1 MGKYDTILF
10 GESGTEK
17 PQFKS
22 KYDHI
27 LFGDTTQ
34 PAAEPAGEVV
44 SETQE
49 NTEDPLAGL
58 PQQEA
63 SKDYKSYLSG
73 YGVSADYG
81 NNITYSDLNKR
92 MEADKVDTNVRREI
106 QQEWFKGYQKYI
118 DRLPEG
124 DEKKAHQEHLKA
136 LSELPTTYLENTAVN
151 ALAEGAKRGIVG
163 TEAAVEGVKNLA
175 TSYVD
180 LSDEEL
186 LAKYDPALLEQIKKA
201 GGVDHLRQIGMA
213 TKLQDEDL
221 SGMGTTALQGATQE
235 QRELGTKM
243 LNALSDARARDTLA
257 RTDKEGEEVV
267 MDDGSVVKMSNLQA
281 SDYYNKARSRIAGED
296 EAAKEFNE
304 DVLKSL
310 STANGWKHLLN
321 AGARSSTQNVPTLLA
336 GTAVSFLAPPVG
348 IAIMQTGNITDQQLQ
363 GIQDLAD
370 KEYKKL
376 HGEDAEVTSL
386 SSAEYLNFLD
396 KLAEEGKVSEK
407 AADSFKTGF
416 AMTMAEQVT
425 GGVVGKLGSALS
437 GMTAKTLAGRLAST
451 AGAVGIHFTD
461 EGWQEVAS
469 QVVENVSNGKPW
481 NEGLSQAFVQG
492 TFSIE
497 GALQQG
503 AKGIGKLKALKGKE
517 KEAVEKATEQN
528 LAETAEQ
535 VAESKAEEQTE
546 PQPEVQSEPT
556 TDDINTQLEEAREQQ
571 EPDFDP
577 LHTRESLMAEYDA
590 ITRAIGN
597 GEPTPEQ
604 SQRLADIESEFT
616 TQTKNDK
623 GQTVTRNEFAK
634 AYREWQTGT
643 GEFATTQDTVNE
655 SRTDNRDGSQDVNG
669 QPTEQ
674 GAVVSD
680 TSTTEHS
687 GQVSEPVSPV
697 ETETT
702 PTGHSES
709 NTGITANPVEQPNN
723 NTPESDPVG
732 LNGRTG
738 ETVGGRREQGELGQE
753 GSQQGNQPSQ
763 KAVSGSTDSGVRER
777 TKSYSVGETLNEI
790 EGKQYRR
797 TSVTKPTESTVK
809 AKVFRGGGVEG
820 RGVVWNSTNEAV
832 AHLYKAK
839 KGDAVTE
846 SDVELKTPRVV
857 DVKGGLY
864 SQVKFGQAH
873 PKNAV
878 AKKYPALYEEVAKM
892 MYGDVK
898 GMPNLFKASDRLVFD
913 TLVNNAL
920 VNAGVIKGK
929 VHDGVVMENV
939 IDPSGK
945 SGEFKNAKNEQ
956 LLGDNVV
963 TFNQKEFLAKTKD
976 ILAPQKPSVTDSKVE
991 KENENDA
998 LMNTL
1003 YERLSKNLSFKPD
1016 VEHFAVLRWRDGID
1030 RLLGDFGN
1038 EITLNDLQ
1046 EIKKA
1051 HNEFKSKANLD
1062 VGRGVSE
1069 ADLRDVDN
1077 TLAKQ
1082 EKVLTTEEGTTT
1094 SEKNNVPSVE
1104 KENVKRRAIENAV
1117 ASEKERVT
1125 PESKFTKEFKGNDL
1139 RTNQRIA
1146 HELLKGADEKTAE
1159 EIREAFFKNSPTAST
1174 ASFEAAKRG
1183 YLRHNARNPKHQAF
1197 AGSRVDLVGFDF
1209 NDNPVYKDQEVVYN
1223 DIKKSTAIEDKV
1235 TELLANP
1242 DLVEDITAFHKK
1254 AVDDAFNVK
1263 YLEGKRERVLTE
1275 ALPHLKDADGKP
1287 ITDTSKVTDGDLV
1300 SLAIDEEA
1308 KKGIDVKSL
1317 LGRFLKRLN
1326 ALLSAVVAVVG
1337 VSAMTIPQDA
1347 HAQAGFATYESG
1359 PQIAGVSQEASNTI
1373 NWVKATH
1380 DNNGKVFVVADKNE
1394 GKIHVV
1400 DNNGKVID
1408 TQNAIFGR
1416 NKSNDNVA
1424 NSTPSGRFKLQ
1435 KALTTKAA
1443 DKKIFGSDVLT
1454 LTDTVTGKDITK
1466 ADGGVI
1472 AMHRLWNKPER
1483 VKAINSAT
1491 ASDNYMSAGCINVPT
1506 AFYNSAVD
1514 NLDGAMVYILDNKD
1528 APKTGNATQKV
1539 AKSSTA
1545 TKTESTKTT
1554 PTKQGKFGVSKV
1566 KFSTADFSKLD
1577 TSLTKEKVKRTLDR
1591 VLGQHAKNV
1600 TIISRADFN
1609 STQAS
1614 HYIFKNGIEGFYDE
1628 ATGHV
1633 YIVAD
1638 GIHSQNGLSA
1648 EDRVGFVAWHEM
1660 THLGLDTKYGT
1671 DLRAILQTAASND
1684 TIAKLAEKIQLERAS
1699 RGEAV
1704 SVNEDM
1710 AVEEALAELNAALKT
1725 DNVKALEDRY
1735 GVTIPEGL
1743 RSQTEKATDN
1753 LFTRIR
1759 NVIRKVL
1766 GKPVMTNQQVKDLF
1780 AGLDEA
1786 IAKHAAPESVAVTA
1800 RLNEI
1805 AHNVEEGVNLD
1816 VDYSLR
1822 SAIDTIKDA
1831 INPHL
1836 ETLAD
1841 KLSGNKH
1848 ASKIA
1853 DPAGFNPNSI
1863 DTTVTQKQK
1872 VKGDLS
1878 PRERL
1883 FEALA
1888 DSQYSA
1894 IKFIGGYSTELA
1906 HKIKTTVNAVAHQQ
1920 KQFQKKVFAFSDKM
1934 REAAK
1939 SRPDLYTRKNRQAI
1953 DTDVMVVTTA
1963 LSAITKSTTA
1973 LSSNEAIRE
1982 KYQRMLDGFD
1992 YTDQQG
1998 NVKHKNGLREELAAY
2013 GYDPVNQQAN
2023 IYTPYQM
2030 KKLNQ
2035 MYAKV
2040 KEYEEILATFDK
2052 NKNVLLN
2059 EEGLSREDAL
2069 KQRKNWRGHN
2079 GMTNADAYNAIT
2091 KAVEQGKLDV
2101 TYDGKPWLDYIK
2113 DVGFTKD
2120 KGFADTSKNYE
2131 LRYDKLKVDGFLA
2144 PLVDTYVDTAKEFY
2158 KYQYDNLG
2166 SDITG
2171 QINENPF
2178 FTPTMGKASEIK
2190 TKSNMV
2196 GDTFYIDENRN
2207 IEDRINDAMA
2217 AEWQG
2222 QQMGR
2227 AWTGSGTHNNLNA
2240 LAALSAKRVGQN
2252 EVGKAIYD
2260 GGMNNKFKIRVV
2272 TTTDPNFGEAKGYLI
2287 TRTNKNGD
2295 KQFVKVSLDN
2305 DRANEALFMDNVV
2318 TPNNALLDLARAMR
2332 SVQSIMITMMP
2343 AFSVYNAWRG
2353 FGEKRSQI
2361 KAFALNDKVG
2371 YFFSDLKD
2379 QSDGLR
2385 LQFAADLFKRSYAN
2399 VFSGIMQRG
2408 YLRAAVALA
2417 LEEGDKATTSSA
2429 FRNFLLKDPKVQA
2442 SYANLKEIAK
2452 SGGLSSRAD
2461 SFQFS
2466 QEELQ
2471 RAYEKDGL
2479 TGALSR
2485 KLAHAQTRMLT
2496 FTTAMEMVSTLA
2508 TVDTLQD
2515 MGLSKE
2521 KAIEANLWF
2530 MNFNDKGASALS
2542 SILRSVVPFANA
2554 TVQGARSTTR
2564 GLNTKAGWVNFFR
2577 QALFRVA
2584 WMGVGAIAMEM
2595 FPCEDEGDKE
2605 TLRDYSPGE
2614 LMRSTPF
2621 KIGCWGTVR
2630 LPIAYGSDMIAS
2642 AMGTALYQVAAG
2654 NWQKGEALSHVKHAI
2669 AENVN
2674 VAPTPPGDAN
2684 LLELLTAPI
2693 TPSYL
2698 KTVHHVMQDKDDF
2711 GNKLSRQGS
2720 DNLKE
2725 KWAAGKKTTAD
2736 FWTLVAQGYDKAG
2749 LNLTPE
2755 QARYT
2760 FASFVPGVVDLIDAI
2775 DKPLQ
2780 GKDQDNAVIVRTE
2793 KIARALTGW
2802 KTVHKAQQ
2810 TPSQR
2815 TFVQVNN
2822 NLANYKKINDEI
2834 LVAAEQKELKFGA
2847 ESANTQ
2853 SWLKRKIEDGTFDKA
2868 DEAKIKVI
2876 LDYHKRQKRISSSSL
2891 SADKKNEKYYESN
2904 RRYLQEMHE
2913 LEDR

>member
-10 GESGTEK
+10 GESGMEK

-22 KYDHI
+22 KYDDI
-27 LFGDTTQ
+27 LFGATQQ

-124 DEKKAHQEHLKA
+124 DEKKAHQEHLKE
-136 LSELPTTYLENTAVN
+136 LSELPTTYLENTPYN

-163 TEAAVEGVKNLA
+163 TEAVAEGAKNLA
-175 TSYVD
+175 LSYVD
-180 LSDEEL
+180 VINASDKDL
-186 LAKYDPALLEQIKKA
+186 LAKENPDLLARVEKA
-201 GGVDHLRQIGMA
+201 GGIDYIQKIGNA
-213 TKLQDEDL
+213 VRDQDIDL
-221 SGMGTTALQGATQE
+221 SGVGSTALFGATE
-235 QRELGTKM
+235 EERKLGTE
-243 LNALSDARARDTLA
+243 LIDALSKARANDVIS
-257 RTDKEGEEVV
+257 RTDAEGEEVV
-267 MDDGSVVKMSNLQA
+267 MDDGRVVKMSNLQA
-281 SDYYNKARSRIAGED
+281 ADYYNKAPSRIAGEK

-304 DVLKSL
+304 DVIKSL

-321 AGARSSTQNVPTLLA
+321 AGARSSAQNVPTLLA

-363 GIQDLAD
+363 GIQELAD
-370 KEYKKL
+370 KEYKKR

-386 SSAEYLNFLD
+386 SSAEYLNFLSE
-396 KLAEEGKVSEK
+396 LAKEGKVSEQ

-481 NEGLSQAFVQG
+481 NEGLAQAFVQG

-503 AKGIGKLKALKGKE
+503 AKGIGKLKELKGKK
-517 KEAVEKATEQN
+517 KEAVEKSTEQN

-546 PQPEVQSEPT
+546 PQAEQPEVQSEPT

-571 EPDFDP
+571 EPEFDP

-669 QPTEQ
+669 PSVEQ

-702 PTGHSES
+702 TTGYSES
-709 NTGITANPVEQPNN
+709 NTGITTDPIEQPNN

-732 LNGRTG
+732 LDGRTG
-738 ETVGGRREQGELGQE
+738 ETVSGQREQRELGQE

-763 KAVSGSTDSGVRER
+763 ETVSRSTDSGVRER
-777 TKSYSVGETLNEI
+777 AQSDSVGETLNEI

-797 TSVTKPTESTVK
+797 TPITKPTESTVK
-809 AKVFRGGGVEG
+809 AKVFRGGNVDG

-839 KGDAVTE
+839 KGDAVSE
-846 SDVELKTPRVV
+846 ADVELKTPRVV
-857 DVKGGLY
+857 DAKGGLY
-864 SQVKFGQAH
+864 SQVKFDQAH

-878 AKKYPALYEEVAKM
+878 AKKYPALYNEVAKM

-929 VHDGVVMENV
+929 IHDGVVMENV

-945 SGEFKNAKNEQ
+945 SGEFKTAKNEQ
-956 LLGDNVV
+956 LLGDNIV

-976 ILAPQKPSVTDSKVE
+976 ILAPQKPSVADSKVE
-991 KENENDA
+991 KENA
-998 LMNTL
+998 
-1003 YERLSKNLSFKPD
+1003 
-1016 VEHFAVLRWRDGID
+1016 
-1030 RLLGDFGN
+1030 
-1038 EITLNDLQ
+1038 
-1046 EIKKA
+1046 
-1051 HNEFKSKANLD
+1051 
-1062 VGRGVSE
+1062 
-1069 ADLRDVDN
+1069 
-1077 TLAKQ
+1077 
-1082 EKVLTTEEGTTT
+1082 
-1094 SEKNNVPSVE
+1094 
-1104 KENVKRRAIENAV
+1104 KRRAIESAV
-1117 ASEKERVT
+1117 ASEKERIA
-1125 PESKFTKEFKGNDL
+1125 PESRFTKEFKGNDL

-1159 EIREAFFKNSPTAST
+1159 EIRDAFFKNSPTAST

-1183 YLRHNARNPKHQAF
+1183 YLRPNARNPKHQAF

-1275 ALPHLKDADGKP
+1275 ALPHLKDAEGKP
-1287 ITDTSKVTDGDLV
+1287 ITDSSKVTDGDLV
-1300 SLAIDEEA
+1300 ALAIDEEA

-1347 HAQAGFATYESG
+1347 HAQTGFSTYESG

-1400 DNNGKVID
+1400 DSNGKVLD

-1539 AKSSTA
+1539 TKSSTQ
-1545 TKTESTKTT
+1545 TKSESTKTT

-1614 HYIFKNGIEGFYDE
+1614 HYIFKNGIEGFYDD

-1638 GIHSQNGLSA
+1638 GIHAQNGLSA

-2120 KGFADTSKNYE
+2120 KGFADTNKNYE

-2196 GDTFYIDENRN
+2196 GDTFYIDESRN

-2227 AWTGSGTHNNLNA
+2227 AWTGSGTLNNLNA

-2260 GGMNNKFKIRVV
+2260 GGMNDKFKIRVV

-2479 TGALSR
+2479 TGAFSR

-2584 WMGVGAIAMEM
+2584 WMGVGAMAMEM

-2642 AMGTALYQVAAG
+2642 ALGTAAYQVAVG
-2654 NWQKGEALSHVKHAI
+2654 NWQPKAGFSHVKHAI

-2711 GNKLSRQGS
+2711 GNKLSRQGT

-2780 GKDQDNAVIVRTE
+2780 GKEKDNAVIVRTE

>member
-22 KYDHI
+22 KYDDI

-34 PAAEPAGEVV
+34 PAEVPAGEVV

-58 PQQEA
+58 PQQETK
-63 SKDYKSYLSG
+63 KDYKSYLG
-73 YGVSADYG
+73 DYGVSADYG

-92 MEADKVDTNVRREI
+92 MEADKVDTNVHREI

-124 DEKKAHQEHLKA
+124 EEKKSHQEHLKE
-136 LSELPTTYLENTAVN
+136 LSELPTTYLENTVGN

-163 TEAAVEGVKNLA
+163 TEAVAEGAKNLA

-201 GGVDHLRQIGMA
+201 GGVDQLRQIGMA

-221 SGMGTTALQGATQE
+221 SGMGTTALHGATQE

-267 MDDGSVVKMSNLQA
+267 MDDGRVVKMSNLQA
-281 SDYYNKARSRIAGED
+281 ADYYNKARSRIAGED

-321 AGARSSTQNVPTLLA
+321 AGARSSAQNVPTLLA

-437 GMTAKTLAGRLAST
+437 GMTAKTLAGKLAST
-451 AGAVGIHFTD
+451 AGAVGIHLTD

-469 QVVENVSNGKPW
+469 QVVENVSNDKPW
-481 NEGLSQAFVQG
+481 NEGLAQAFVQG

-503 AKGIGKLKALKGKE
+503 AKGIGKLKELKGKD

-535 VAESKAEEQTE
+535 VAETKAEETPAEQTE
-546 PQPEVQSEPT
+546 PQVEQPEAQAEPT
-556 TDDINTQLEEAREQQ
+556 ADDINAQLEEAREQQ

-616 TQTKNDK
+616 TQAKNDK

-669 QPTEQ
+669 QPVEQ

-687 GQVSEPVSPV
+687 GQTSEPVSPTT
-697 ETETT
+697 TETT
-702 PTGHSES
+702 TAGHSES
-709 NTGITANPVEQPNN
+709 NTGVTENPVEQPNN

-732 LNGRTG
+732 LDGRTG
-738 ETVGGRREQGELGQE
+738 ETVGGRREQGELGQA
-753 GSQQGNQPSQ
+753 GSQQGNQSSQ
-763 KAVSGSTDSGVRER
+763 ETVSGSTDSGVRER
-777 TKSYSVGETLNEI
+777 TKSDSVGETLNEI

-797 TSVTKPTESTVK
+797 TTVTKPTESTVK
-809 AKVFRGGGVEG
+809 AKVFRGGNVEG

-839 KGDAVTE
+839 KGDAVIE
-846 SDVELKTPRVV
+846 ADVELKAPRVV

-864 SQVKFGQAH
+864 SQVKFDPAH

-945 SGEFKNAKNEQ
+945 SGEFKTAKNEQ

-976 ILAPQKPSVTDSKVE
+976 ILAPQKPSVADSKVE
-991 KENENDA
+991 KENA
-998 LMNTL
+998 
-1003 YERLSKNLSFKPD
+1003 
-1016 VEHFAVLRWRDGID
+1016 
-1030 RLLGDFGN
+1030 
-1038 EITLNDLQ
+1038 
-1046 EIKKA
+1046 
-1051 HNEFKSKANLD
+1051 
-1062 VGRGVSE
+1062 
-1069 ADLRDVDN
+1069 
-1077 TLAKQ
+1077 
-1082 EKVLTTEEGTTT
+1082 
-1094 SEKNNVPSVE
+1094 
-1104 KENVKRRAIENAV
+1104 KRRAIEEAV
-1117 ASEKERVT
+1117 ASEKERIE
-1125 PESKFTKEFKGNDL
+1125 PESRFTKEFKGNDL
-1139 RTNQRIA
+1139 RTNQRKA
-1146 HELLKGADEKTAE
+1146 YELLKGADEKTAE

-1183 YLRHNARNPKHQAF
+1183 YLRPNARNPKHQAF
-1197 AGSRVDLVGFDF
+1197 AGSKVDLVGFDF
-1209 NDNPVYKDQEVVYN
+1209 NDNPVYKDQEVVYE

-1300 SLAIDEEA
+1300 ALAIDEEA

-1359 PQIAGVSQEASNTI
+1359 SQIAGVSQEASNTI

-1400 DNNGKVID
+1400 DSNGKVLD

-1435 KALTTKAA
+1435 KALTTKAS
-1443 DKKIFGSDVLT
+1443 DKRVFGDDVLT
-1454 LTDTVTGKDITK
+1454 LTDTVTGNNVTK
-1466 ADGGVI
+1466 KDGGVI

-1528 APKTGNATQKV
+1528 APKAENAQKTGNATQKV
-1539 AKSSTA
+1539 AKSSTQ

-1566 KFSTADFSKLD
+1566 KFSTADFSALD

-1600 TIISRADFN
+1600 TVISRADFN
-1609 STQAS
+1609 SVQAS
-1614 HYIFKNGIEGFYDE
+1614 NYILKNGIEGFYDD

-1684 TIAKLAEKIQLERAS
+1684 TIAKLAEKIQLERVN

-1710 AVEEALAELNAALKT
+1710 AIEEALAELNAALKT

-1786 IAKHAAPESVAVTA
+1786 IAKHAAPESVVVTA

-1822 SAIDTIKDA
+1822 SAIDTITNA
-1831 INPHL
+1831 LNPHL
-1836 ETLAD
+1836 EKVAD

-2120 KGFADTSKNYE
+2120 KGFANTNKNYE

-2196 GDTFYIDENRN
+2196 GDTFYIDESRK
-2207 IEDRINDAMA
+2207 IEERINDAMA

-2227 AWTGSGTHNNLNA
+2227 AWTGSGTLNNLNA
-2240 LAALSAKRVGQN
+2240 LAALSAKRVGQS

-2379 QSDGLR
+2379 QSDGFR

-2399 VFSGIMQRG
+2399 VFSGIMNRG
-2408 YLRAAVALA
+2408 YLRAAVAMA
-2417 LEEGDKATTSSA
+2417 LEEGDKSPTSSA

-2442 SYANLKEIAK
+2442 SYSRLKEIAK

-2471 RAYEKDGL
+2471 RAYEKEGL
-2479 TGALSR
+2479 SGALSR
-2485 KLAHAQTRMLT
+2485 KFAQAQTRMLT

-2515 MGLSKE
+2515 MGLSE
-2521 KAIEANLWF
+2521 AKAIEANLWF

-2577 QALFRVA
+2577 QMLFRVA
-2584 WMGVGAIAMEM
+2584 WMGVGAMAMEM

-2642 AMGTALYQVAAG
+2642 ALGTALYQNAVG
-2654 NWQKGEALSHVKHAI
+2654 NWQTGEALSHVKHAI

-2711 GNKLSRQGS
+2711 GNKLSRQGT

-2780 GKDQDNAVIVRTE
+2780 GKEKDNAVIVRTE

-2810 TPSQR
+2810 TSSQR

-2853 SWLKRKIEDGTFDKA
+2853 SWLKRKIEDGTFDKE

>member
-22 KYDHI
+22 KYDDI

-34 PAAEPAGEVV
+34 PAEIPAGEVV

-58 PQQEA
+58 PQQET
-63 SKDYKSYLSG
+63 KRDYKSYLG
-73 YGVSADYG
+73 DYGVSADYG

-124 DEKKAHQEHLKA
+124 EEKKAHQEHLKE
-136 LSELPTTYLENTAVN
+136 LSELPTTYLENTWTNQAV
-151 ALAEGAKRGIVG
+151 EGAKRGIVG
-163 TEAAVEGVKNLA
+163 TEAAIEGVKNLA
-175 TSYVD
+175 
-180 LSDEEL
+180 LSHADVINASDKDL
-186 LAKYDPALLEQIKKA
+186 LAKENPDLLARVEKA
-201 GGVDHLRQIGMA
+201 GGIDYIQKIGNA
-213 TKLQDEDL
+213 VRDQDIDL
-221 SGMGTTALQGATQE
+221 SGVGSTALFGATE
-235 QRELGTKM
+235 AERKLGTE
-243 LNALSDARARDTLA
+243 LIDALSKARARDVIS
-257 RTDKEGEEVV
+257 RTDAEGEEVV
-267 MDDGSVVKMSNLQA
+267 MPDGTVKKMSNIQA
-281 SDYYNKARSRIAGED
+281 ADYYNKAPSRIAGEK
-296 EAAKEFNE
+296 EAAEKFDE
-304 DVLKSL
+304 DVLKSMA
-310 STANGWKHLLN
+310 TVDGWKHIVGS
-321 AGARSSTQNVPTLLA
+321 AFRSSAQNVPTLLA
-336 GTAVSFLAPPVG
+336 GTAAMMVNPMIGLA
-348 IAIMQTGNITDQQLQ
+348 IINSGNITDQQLQ
-363 GIQDLAD
+363 GIQNLAD
-370 KEYKKL
+370 EEYKKI
-376 HGEDAEVTSL
+376 HGEDANVTDL
-386 SSAEYLNFLD
+386 SAAEYLNFLD
-396 KLAEEGKVSEK
+396 KLAGEGKVTEQ
-407 AADSFKTGF
+407 AAKSFKVGVG
-416 AMTMAEQVT
+416 MTLAEQAT
-425 GGVVGKLGSALS
+425 GGVVGHLGSAIG
-437 GMTAKTLAGRLAST
+437 GMTIKSLAGKLAAGGAALGVKST
-451 AGAVGIHFTD
+451 S
-461 EGWQEVAS
+461 EGWEEVAS
-469 QVVENVSNGKPW
+469 QIVENVGNGKEW
-481 NEGLSQAFVQG
+481 NDGLAQAFTQG
-492 TFSIE
+492 VFSVE
-497 GALQQG
+497 GALQG
-503 AKGIGKLKALKGKE
+503 VGKGLNKYHNYKKAQSEKE
-517 KEAVEKATEQN
+517 EAVEKATEQN
-528 LAETAEQ
+528 IAETAEQ
-535 VAESKAEEQTE
+535 VAETKSEETPAE
-546 PQPEVQSEPT
+546 QSEPQVEQPEAQAEPT
-556 TDDINTQLEEAREQQ
+556 ADDINAQLEEAREQQ

-577 LHTRESLMAEYDA
+577 LHTRESLMAEYDS

-616 TQTKNDK
+616 TQTKNEK

-669 QPTEQ
+669 QPVEQ
-674 GAVVSD
+674 GSVVSD
-680 TSTTEHS
+680 TSATEHS
-687 GQVSEPVSPV
+687 GQTSEPVSPAT
-697 ETETT
+697 TETT
-702 PTGHSES
+702 TTGYSES
-709 NTGITANPVEQPNN
+709 NTGTTANPVEQPNN

-732 LNGRTG
+732 LDGRTG

-763 KAVSGSTDSGVRER
+763 ETVAGSTDSGVRER
-777 TKSYSVGETLNEI
+777 AQSDSVGETLSVSQGVNEKPVSKKKTAEQLNNAKTEREQIADSIVAEIKAI
-790 EGKQYRR
+790 EGQ
-797 TSVTKPTESTVK
+797 PTVDDVFAIHEKISQN
-809 AKVFRGGGVEG
+809 KVRHLHNVDEAY
-820 RGVVWNSTNEAV
+820 NKLLDKITNEQ
-832 AHLYKAK
+832 
-839 KGDAVTE
+839 
-846 SDVELKTPRVV
+846 DVELSERILRSVVKKRENFNNKVEELTNGRISPSKRDTVTTEQSAEQSAVPNKTTKV
-857 DVKGGLY
+857 
-864 SQVKFGQAH
+864 S
-873 PKNAV
+873 
-878 AKKYPALYEEVAKM
+878 
-892 MYGDVK
+892 
-898 GMPNLFKASDRLVFD
+898 ASDLNSSRKTDV
-913 TLVNNAL
+913 TKTSNA
-920 VNAGVIKGK
+920 
-929 VHDGVVMENV
+929 E
-939 IDPSGK
+939 
-945 SGEFKNAKNEQ
+945 
-956 LLGDNVV
+956 
-963 TFNQKEFLAKTKD
+963 
-976 ILAPQKPSVTDSKVE
+976 QKPSVADSKVE
-991 KENENDA
+991 KENA
-998 LMNTL
+998 
-1003 YERLSKNLSFKPD
+1003 
-1016 VEHFAVLRWRDGID
+1016 
-1030 RLLGDFGN
+1030 
-1038 EITLNDLQ
+1038 
-1046 EIKKA
+1046 
-1051 HNEFKSKANLD
+1051 
-1062 VGRGVSE
+1062 
-1069 ADLRDVDN
+1069 
-1077 TLAKQ
+1077 
-1082 EKVLTTEEGTTT
+1082 
-1094 SEKNNVPSVE
+1094 
-1104 KENVKRRAIENAV
+1104 KRRAIESAV
-1117 ASEKERVT
+1117 ASEKERVA

-1139 RTNQRIA
+1139 RTNQRKA
-1146 HELLKGADEKTAE
+1146 YELLKGADEKMQE

-1183 YLRHNARNPKHQAF
+1183 YLRPNTRNPKHQAF

-1242 DLVEDITAFHKK
+1242 DLVDDITAFHKK
-1254 AVDDAFNVK
+1254 AVDDAFKVK

-1275 ALPHLKDADGKP
+1275 ALPHLKDAAGKP

-1400 DNNGKVID
+1400 DSNGKVLD

-1435 KALTTKAA
+1435 KALTTKAS
-1443 DKKIFGSDVLT
+1443 DKHVFGDDVLT
-1454 LTDTVTGKDITK
+1454 LTDTVTGNNVTK
-1466 ADGGVI
+1466 KDGGVI

-1491 ASDNYMSAGCINVPT
+1491 AGDNYMSAGCINVPT

-1528 APKTGNATQKV
+1528 APKANNATKTDNATQKV
-1539 AKSSTA
+1539 AKSSTQ
-1545 TKTESTKTT
+1545 TKSESTKTT
-1554 PTKQGKFGVSKV
+1554 PTTQGKFGVSKV
-1566 KFSTADFSKLD
+1566 KFSTADFSKLN
-1577 TSLTKEKVKRTLDR
+1577 TSLTKEKVKRTLER

-1600 TIISRADFN
+1600 TVISRADFN
-1609 STQAS
+1609 SVQAS
-1614 HYIFKNGIEGFYDE
+1614 NYILKNGIEGFYDD

-1660 THLGLDTKYGT
+1660 THLGLDTKYGN

-1710 AVEEALAELNAALKT
+1710 AIEEALAELNAALKT

-1822 SAIDTIKDA
+1822 SAIDTITNA
-1831 INPHL
+1831 LNPHL
-1836 ETLAD
+1836 EKVAD

-1863 DTTVTQKQK
+1863 DTTITQKQK

-1998 NVKHKNGLREELAAY
+1998 NVKHKNGLREELASY

-2120 KGFADTSKNYE
+2120 KGFANTHKNYE

-2196 GDTFYIDENRN
+2196 GDTFYIDESRK
-2207 IEDRINDAMA
+2207 IEERINDAMA

-2227 AWTGSGTHNNLNA
+2227 AWTGSGTLNNLNA
-2240 LAALSAKRVGQN
+2240 LAALSAKRVGQS

-2260 GGMNNKFKIRVV
+2260 GGTNKKFNIRVV

-2379 QSDGLR
+2379 QSDGFR

-2429 FRNFLLKDPKVQA
+2429 FRNFLLKDPKVQVA
-2442 SYANLKEIAK
+2442 YARLKDIAK

-2479 TGALSR
+2479 SGAFSR
-2485 KLAHAQTRMLT
+2485 KLAQAQTRMLT

-2515 MGLSKE
+2515 MGLTKD

-2564 GLNTKAGWVNFFR
+2564 GLSTKAGWVNFFR
-2577 QALFRVA
+2577 QMLFRVA
-2584 WMGVGAIAMEM
+2584 WMGVGAMAMEM

-2642 AMGTALYQVAAG
+2642 ALGTALYQNAVG
-2654 NWQKGEALSHVKHAI
+2654 NWQIGEALSHVKHAI

-2693 TPSYL
+2693 TPTYL

-2711 GNKLSRQGS
+2711 GNKLSRQGT

-2725 KWAAGKKTTAD
+2725 KWVAGKKTTAD

-2780 GKDQDNAVIVRTE
+2780 GKDKDNAVIVRTE

>member
-22 KYDHI
+22 KYDNI

-34 PAAEPAGEVV
+34 PAEVPAGEVV

-58 PQQEA
+58 PQQET
-63 SKDYKSYLSG
+63 KRDYKSYLG
-73 YGVSADYG
+73 DYGVSADYG

-124 DEKKAHQEHLKA
+124 DEKKAHQEHLKE
-136 LSELPTTYLENTAVN
+136 LSELPTTYLENTVGN
-151 ALAEGAKRGIVG
+151 ALVEGAKRGIVG
-163 TEAAVEGVKNLA
+163 TEAAVEGAKNLA

-180 LSDEEL
+180 LTDEEL
-186 LAKYDPALLEQIKKA
+186 LAMYDPALLEQIKKA
-201 GGVDHLRQIGMA
+201 GGVDQLRQIGMA

-221 SGMGTTALQGATQE
+221 SGMGTTALHGATQE

-243 LNALSDARARDTLA
+243 LNALSDARVRDTLA

-267 MDDGSVVKMSNLQA
+267 MDDGRAVKMSNLQA
-281 SDYYNKARSRIAGED
+281 ADYYNKARSRIAGED
-296 EAAKEFNE
+296 EATKEFNE

-321 AGARSSTQNVPTLLA
+321 AGARSSAQNVPTLLA
-336 GTAVSFLAPPVG
+336 GTAVSFVAPPVG
-348 IAIMQTGNITDQQLQ
+348 IAIMQTGNISDQQLQ

-370 KEYKKL
+370 KEYKKQ

-396 KLAEEGKVSEK
+396 KLAEEGKVSEQ

-416 AMTMAEQVT
+416 AMTLAEQVT

-437 GMTAKTLAGRLAST
+437 GITAKTLAGKLAATS
-451 AGAVGIHFTD
+451 GAVGIHLTD

-469 QVVENVSNGKPW
+469 QVVENVRNDKPW
-481 NEGLSQAFVQG
+481 NEGLAQAFTQG
-492 TFSIE
+492 VFSIE
-497 GALQQG
+497 GVLQQG
-503 AKGIGKLKALKGKE
+503 AKGVGKLKELKGKD

-535 VAESKAEEQTE
+535 VAETKAEEIPAEQTE
-546 PQPEVQSEPT
+546 PQVEQPEAQAEPT
-556 TDDINTQLEEAREQQ
+556 TDDINAQLEEAREPQ

-577 LHTRESLMAEYDA
+577 LHTRESLMAEYDS

-669 QPTEQ
+669 QPIEQ

-687 GQVSEPVSPV
+687 GKTSEPVSPV

-702 PTGHSES
+702 TTGHSES
-709 NTGITANPVEQPNN
+709 NTGITTNPVEQPND

-732 LNGRTG
+732 LDGRTG

-763 KAVSGSTDSGVRER
+763 ATSTGSTDSGVRER
-777 TKSYSVGETLNEI
+777 TKSDSVGETLTPSERLAYPSFMSDEEI
-790 EGKQYRR
+790 IASKNRL
-797 TSVTKPTESTVK
+797 K
-809 AKVFRGGGVEG
+809 AFWE
-820 RGVVWNSTNEAV
+820 E
-832 AHLYKAK
+832 
-839 KGDAVTE
+839 
-846 SDVELKTPRVV
+846 
-857 DVKGGLY
+857 
-864 SQVKFGQAH
+864 
-873 PKNAV
+873 
-878 AKKYPALYEEVAKM
+878 AKKYANTREFLKADKGTYNSKAEMVSAMQRAMSEHLDDAETNAELFKHASYLANQHKGRKGWGGKSADIALPNGAKM
-892 MYGDVK
+892 SLSNVIGSAEKAHRTERSKNETKPESKRDTVVTEQSAEQPSV
-898 GMPNLFKASDRLVFD
+898 PNKTTKISASDLNSSRKTD
-913 TLVNNAL
+913 ATKTGNA
-920 VNAGVIKGK
+920 
-929 VHDGVVMENV
+929 E
-939 IDPSGK
+939 
-945 SGEFKNAKNEQ
+945 
-956 LLGDNVV
+956 
-963 TFNQKEFLAKTKD
+963 
-976 ILAPQKPSVTDSKVE
+976 QKPSVSDSKVE
-991 KENENDA
+991 KENA
-998 LMNTL
+998 
-1003 YERLSKNLSFKPD
+1003 
-1016 VEHFAVLRWRDGID
+1016 
-1030 RLLGDFGN
+1030 
-1038 EITLNDLQ
+1038 
-1046 EIKKA
+1046 
-1051 HNEFKSKANLD
+1051 
-1062 VGRGVSE
+1062 
-1069 ADLRDVDN
+1069 
-1077 TLAKQ
+1077 
-1082 EKVLTTEEGTTT
+1082 
-1094 SEKNNVPSVE
+1094 
-1104 KENVKRRAIENAV
+1104 KRRAIEEAV
-1117 ASEKERVT
+1117 ASEKERIE
-1125 PESKFTKEFKGNDL
+1125 PESRFTKEFKGNDL
-1139 RTNQRIA
+1139 RTNQRKA
-1146 HELLKGADEKTAE
+1146 YELLKGADEKTQE

-1183 YLRHNARNPKHQAF
+1183 YLRPNARNPKHQAF
-1197 AGSRVDLVGFDF
+1197 AGSKVDLVGFDF
-1209 NDNPVYKDQEVVYN
+1209 NDNPVYKDQEVVYE
-1223 DIKKSTAIEDKV
+1223 DIKKSTVIEDKV

-1275 ALPHLKDADGKP
+1275 ALPHLKDAEGKP

-1400 DNNGKVID
+1400 DSNGKVLD

-1435 KALTTKAA
+1435 KALTTKAS
-1443 DKKIFGSDVLT
+1443 DKRVFGDDVLT
-1454 LTDTVTGKDITK
+1454 LTDTVTGNNVTK
-1466 ADGGVI
+1466 KDGGVI

-1528 APKTGNATQKV
+1528 APKTENVQKTGNATQKV
-1539 AKSSTA
+1539 AKSSTQ

-1591 VLGQHAKNV
+1591 VLDQHAKNV
-1600 TIISRADFN
+1600 TVISRADFN
-1609 STQAS
+1609 SVQAS
-1614 HYIFKNGIEGFYDE
+1614 NYILKNGIEGFYDD

-1638 GIHSQNGLSA
+1638 GIHAQNGLSA

-1671 DLRAILQTAASND
+1671 DLRAILQTAAAND

-1725 DNVKALEDRY
+1725 DNVKALEERY
-1735 GVTIPEGL
+1735 GVEIPEGL

-1805 AHNVEEGVNLD
+1805 AHDVKEGVNLD

-1831 INPHL
+1831 LNPHL
-1836 ETLAD
+1836 EKVAD

-2059 EEGLSREDAL
+2059 EEGISREDAL

-2120 KGFADTSKNYE
+2120 KGFADTRKNYE

-2196 GDTFYIDENRN
+2196 GDTFYIDESRK
-2207 IEDRINDAMA
+2207 IEERINDAMA

-2227 AWTGSGTHNNLNA
+2227 AWTGSGTLNNLNA
-2240 LAALSAKRVGQN
+2240 LAALSAKRVGQS
-2252 EVGKAIYD
+2252 EVGKAIYN
-2260 GGMNNKFKIRVV
+2260 GGMNKKFNIRVV

-2353 FGEKRSQI
+2353 FGEKRAQI

-2379 QSDGLR
+2379 QSDGFR

-2399 VFSGIMQRG
+2399 VFSGIMNRG
-2408 YLRAAVALA
+2408 YLRAAVAMA
-2417 LEEGDKATTSSA
+2417 LEEGDKSPTSSA
-2429 FRNFLLKDPKVQA
+2429 FRNFLLKDPKVQVA
-2442 SYANLKEIAK
+2442 YARLKDIAK

-2471 RAYEKDGL
+2471 RAYEKEGL
-2479 TGALSR
+2479 SGALSR
-2485 KLAHAQTRMLT
+2485 KFAQAQTRMLT

-2515 MGLSKE
+2515 MGLSE
-2521 KAIEANLWF
+2521 AKAIEANLWF

-2584 WMGVGAIAMEM
+2584 WMGVGAMAMEM

-2642 AMGTALYQVAAG
+2642 ALGTALYQRAVG
-2654 NWQKGEALSHVKHAI
+2654 NWQTGEALSHVQHAI
-2669 AENVN
+2669 TENVN

-2693 TPSYL
+2693 TPTYL

-2711 GNKLSRQGS
+2711 GNKLSRQGT

-2780 GKDQDNAVIVRTE
+2780 GKEKDNAVIVRTE

-2853 SWLKRKIEDGTFDKA
+2853 SWLKRKIEDGTFDKE

-2904 RRYLQEMHE
+2904 RRYLEEMHE

>member
-124 DEKKAHQEHLKA
+124 DEKKAHQEHLKE
-136 LSELPTTYLENTAVN
+136 LSELPTTYSENTAYN

-267 MDDGSVVKMSNLQA
+267 MDDGSVIKMSNLQA
-281 SDYYNKARSRIAGED
+281 ADYYNKARSRIAGEE
-296 EAAKEFNE
+296 EAAKEFN
-304 DVLKSL
+304 DDILKSL

-321 AGARSSTQNVPTLLA
+321 AGARSSAQNVPTLLA

-437 GMTAKTLAGRLAST
+437 GMTAKTLAGKFAAT
-451 AGAVGIHFTD
+451 AGALGIHFTD

-481 NEGLSQAFVQG
+481 NEGLAQAFVQG

-503 AKGIGKLKALKGKE
+503 AKGIGKLKELKGKK
-517 KEAVEKATEQN
+517 KEAVEKSTEQN

-535 VAESKAEEQTE
+535 VAESQAE
-546 PQPEVQSEPT
+546 PI
-556 TDDINTQLEEAREQQ
+556 TDDINTKLEEAREQQ

-669 QPTEQ
+669 QSVKQ

-687 GQVSEPVSPV
+687 GKVSEPVSPV

-702 PTGHSES
+702 TTGYSES
-709 NTGITANPVEQPNN
+709 NTGITTNPVEQPNN

-732 LNGRTG
+732 SDGRTG
-738 ETVGGRREQGELGQE
+738 ETVSGRREQGKLGQE

-763 KAVSGSTDSGVRER
+763 ETVSGSTDSGVRER
-777 TKSYSVGETLNEI
+777 AQSNSVGETLAPKSEREQIADAIVSEI
-790 EGKQYRR
+790 
-797 TSVTKPTESTVK
+797 K
-809 AKVFRGGGVEG
+809 A
-820 RGVVWNSTNEAV
+820 
-832 AHLYKAK
+832 
-839 KGDAVTE
+839 
-846 SDVELKTPRVV
+846 
-857 DVKGGLY
+857 
-864 SQVKFGQAH
+864 
-873 PKNAV
+873 
-878 AKKYPALYEEVAKM
+878 
-892 MYGDVK
+892 
-898 GMPNLFKASDRLVFD
+898 
-913 TLVNNAL
+913 
-920 VNAGVIKGK
+920 IKGK
-929 VHDGVVMENV
+929 PTVDDVFAIHEKISQNKMRRVHNVNEAYNKLLDKLTYEQDIELTERILRSAEKKREDFNNKVEELTNGRISPSKRDSVV
-939 IDPSGK
+939 
-945 SGEFKNAKNEQ
+945 AEQ
-956 LLGDNVV
+956 TAEQSSVPN
-963 TFNQKEFLAKTKD
+963 KTTKISASD
-976 ILAPQKPSVTDSKVE
+976 LNSSRETDATKTGNTEQKPSVADSKVE
-991 KENENDA
+991 KENA
-998 LMNTL
+998 
-1003 YERLSKNLSFKPD
+1003 
-1016 VEHFAVLRWRDGID
+1016 
-1030 RLLGDFGN
+1030 
-1038 EITLNDLQ
+1038 
-1046 EIKKA
+1046 
-1051 HNEFKSKANLD
+1051 
-1062 VGRGVSE
+1062 
-1069 ADLRDVDN
+1069 
-1077 TLAKQ
+1077 
-1082 EKVLTTEEGTTT
+1082 
-1094 SEKNNVPSVE
+1094 
-1104 KENVKRRAIENAV
+1104 KRRAIESAV
-1117 ASEKERVT
+1117 ASEKERIA
-1125 PESKFTKEFKGNDL
+1125 PEPKFTKEFKGNDL

-1159 EIREAFFKNSPTAST
+1159 EIRDAFFKNSPTAST

-1183 YLRHNARNPKHQAF
+1183 YLRPNARNPKHQAF

-1275 ALPHLKDADGKP
+1275 ALPFIKDVEGKP
-1287 ITDTSKVTDGDLV
+1287 ITDTAKVTDGDLV
-1300 SLAIDEEA
+1300 ALAIDEEV

-1400 DNNGKVID
+1400 DNNGKVLD

-1539 AKSSTA
+1539 TKSSTQ
-1545 TKTESTKTT
+1545 TKSESTKTT

-1614 HYIFKNGIEGFYDE
+1614 HYIFKNGIEGFYDD

-1638 GIHSQNGLSA
+1638 GIHAQNGLSA

-1660 THLGLDTKYGT
+1660 THLGLDTKYGA

-1822 SAIDTIKDA
+1822 SAIDSIKDA

-2059 EEGLSREDAL
+2059 EEGLSRDDAL

-2120 KGFADTSKNYE
+2120 KGFADTNQNYE

-2196 GDTFYIDENRN
+2196 GDTFYIDESRN

-2227 AWTGSGTHNNLNA
+2227 AWTGSGTLNNLNA

-2452 SGGLSSRAD
+2452 RGGLSSRAD

-2479 TGALSR
+2479 TGAFSR

-2584 WMGVGAIAMEM
+2584 WMGVGAMAMEM

-2780 GKDQDNAVIVRTE
+2780 GKEKDNAVIVRTE

>member
-22 KYDHI
+22 KYDDI

-34 PAAEPAGEVV
+34 PAEVPAGEVV

-49 NTEDPLAGL
+49 NSENPLAGL
-58 PQQEA
+58 PQQET
-63 SKDYKSYLSG
+63 KRDYKSYLG
-73 YGVSADYG
+73 DYGVSADYG

-124 DEKKAHQEHLKA
+124 EDKKAHQEHLKE
-136 LSELPTTYLENTAVN
+136 LSELPTTYLENTVGN

-163 TEAAVEGVKNLA
+163 TEAVAEGAKNLA

-221 SGMGTTALQGATQE
+221 SGIGTTALQGATQE

-281 SDYYNKARSRIAGED
+281 ADYYNKAPSRIAGEK

-304 DVLKSL
+304 DVIKSL
-310 STANGWKHLLN
+310 STANGWNHLWN
-321 AGARSSTQNVPTLLA
+321 SAARSSAQNAPTLLA
-336 GTAVSFLAPPVG
+336 GTAVSFVAPPVG

-437 GMTAKTLAGRLAST
+437 GITAKTLAGKFAAT

-481 NEGLSQAFVQG
+481 NEGLTQAFVQG

-497 GALQQG
+497 GVLQQG
-503 AKGIGKLKALKGKE
+503 AKGIGKLKELKGEK
-517 KEAVEKATEQN
+517 KEAVEQATEQN

-546 PQPEVQSEPT
+546 PQAEVQVEPT

-616 TQTKNDK
+616 TQTKNEK

-669 QPTEQ
+669 QPIEQ

-687 GQVSEPVSPV
+687 GQTSEPVSPAT
-697 ETETT
+697 TETT
-702 PTGHSES
+702 TAGHSES
-709 NTGITANPVEQPNN
+709 NTGVTENPIEQPNN
-723 NTPESDPVG
+723 NTPESNPTG
-732 LNGRTG
+732 LDGRTG
-738 ETVGGRREQGELGQE
+738 ETIGGRREQGELGQE

-763 KAVSGSTDSGVRER
+763 ETSTGSTDSGVRER
-777 TKSYSVGETLNEI
+777 TKSDSVGETLNEI

-809 AKVFRGGGVEG
+809 AKVFRGGDVDG

-832 AHLYKAK
+832 AHLYKSK
-839 KGDAVTE
+839 KGDAVSE
-846 SDVELKTPRVV
+846 ADVELKTPRVV
-857 DVKGGLY
+857 NVKGGLY
-864 SQVKFGQAH
+864 SQVKFDQAH

-976 ILAPQKPSVTDSKVE
+976 ILAPQKHSVADSKVE
-991 KENENDA
+991 KENA
-998 LMNTL
+998 
-1003 YERLSKNLSFKPD
+1003 
-1016 VEHFAVLRWRDGID
+1016 
-1030 RLLGDFGN
+1030 
-1038 EITLNDLQ
+1038 
-1046 EIKKA
+1046 
-1051 HNEFKSKANLD
+1051 
-1062 VGRGVSE
+1062 
-1069 ADLRDVDN
+1069 
-1077 TLAKQ
+1077 
-1082 EKVLTTEEGTTT
+1082 
-1094 SEKNNVPSVE
+1094 
-1104 KENVKRRAIENAV
+1104 KRRAIEEAV
-1117 ASEKERVT
+1117 ASEKERIK
-1125 PESKFTKEFKGNDL
+1125 PESRFTKEFKGNDL
-1139 RTNQRIA
+1139 RTNQRKA
-1146 HELLKGADEKTAE
+1146 YELLKGADEKTQE
-1159 EIREAFFKNSPTAST
+1159 EIRGAFFKNSPTAST

-1183 YLRHNARNPKHQAF
+1183 YLRPNARNPKHQAF
-1197 AGSRVDLVGFDF
+1197 AGSKVDLVGFDF

-1242 DLVEDITAFHKK
+1242 DLVEDISAFHKK

-1275 ALPHLKDADGKP
+1275 ALPHLTDADGKP

-1300 SLAIDEEA
+1300 ALAIDEEA

-1347 HAQAGFATYESG
+1347 HAQAGFSTYESG

-1400 DNNGKVID
+1400 DNNGKVLD

-1435 KALTTKAA
+1435 KALTTKAS
-1443 DKKIFGSDVLT
+1443 DKRVFGDDVLT
-1454 LTDTVTGKDITK
+1454 LTDTVTGNNVTK
-1466 ADGGVI
+1466 KDGGVI

-1506 AFYNSAVD
+1506 AFYNSTVD
-1514 NLDGAMVYILDNKD
+1514 SLDGAMVYILDNKD
-1528 APKTGNATQKV
+1528 APKADNAQKTGNATQKV
-1539 AKSSTA
+1539 AKSSTQ
-1545 TKTESTKTT
+1545 TKSEFTKTT

-1600 TIISRADFN
+1600 TVISRADFN
-1609 STQAS
+1609 SVQAS
-1614 HYIFKNGIEGFYDE
+1614 NYILKNGIEGFYDD

-1671 DLRAILQTAASND
+1671 DLRAILQTAAAND
-1684 TIAKLAEKIQLERAS
+1684 TIAKLAEKIQLERVN

-1725 DNVKALEDRY
+1725 DNVKALEERY
-1735 GVTIPEGL
+1735 GVETPEGL

-1822 SAIDTIKDA
+1822 SAIDTITNA
-1831 INPHL
+1831 LNPHL
-1836 ETLAD
+1836 EKVAD

-2059 EEGLSREDAL
+2059 EEGLSRDDAL

-2091 KAVEQGKLDV
+2091 KAVEQGKLDI
-2101 TYDGKPWLDYIK
+2101 TYDGKPWLDYLK

-2120 KGFADTSKNYE
+2120 KGFADTHKNYE

-2196 GDTFYIDENRN
+2196 GDTFYIDESRK
-2207 IEDRINDAMA
+2207 IEERINDAMA

-2227 AWTGSGTHNNLNA
+2227 AWTGSGTLNNLNA

-2260 GGMNNKFKIRVV
+2260 GGMNKKFKIRVV

-2353 FGEKRSQI
+2353 FGEKRAQI

-2379 QSDGLR
+2379 QSDGFR

-2399 VFSGIMQRG
+2399 VFSGIMNRG
-2408 YLRAAVALA
+2408 YLRAAVAMA
-2417 LEEGDKATTSSA
+2417 LEEGDKSPTSSA

-2479 TGALSR
+2479 TGAFSR
-2485 KLAHAQTRMLT
+2485 KLAQAQTRMLT

-2584 WMGVGAIAMEM
+2584 WMGVGAMAMEM

-2642 AMGTALYQVAAG
+2642 ALGTAAYQVAVG
-2654 NWQKGEALSHVKHAI
+2654 NWQPKAGFAHLGHAI
-2669 AENVN
+2669 SENVN

-2698 KTVHHVMQDKDDF
+2698 KTIHHVMQDKDDF
-2711 GNKLSRQGS
+2711 GNKLSRQGT

-2780 GKDQDNAVIVRTE
+2780 GKEAENPVIVRTE

>member
-49 NTEDPLAGL
+49 NIEDPLAGL
-58 PQQEA
+58 PQQET
-63 SKDYKSYLSG
+63 KRDYKSYLG
-73 YGVSADYG
+73 DYGVSADYG

-124 DEKKAHQEHLKA
+124 EDKKAHQEHLKE
-136 LSELPTTYLENTAVN
+136 LSELPTTYLENTWTNQAV
-151 ALAEGAKRGIVG
+151 EGAKRGVVG
-163 TEAAVEGVKNLA
+163 TEAAIEGVKNLA
-175 TSYVD
+175 
-180 LSDEEL
+180 LSHADVINASDKDL
-186 LAKYDPALLEQIKKA
+186 LAKENPDLLARVEKA
-201 GGVDHLRQIGMA
+201 GGIDYIQKIGNA
-213 TKLQDEDL
+213 VRDQDIDL
-221 SGMGTTALQGATQE
+221 SGVGSTALFGATE
-235 QRELGTKM
+235 EERKLGTE
-243 LNALSDARARDTLA
+243 LIDALSKARAKDVIS
-257 RTDKEGEEVV
+257 RTDAEGEEVV
-267 MDDGSVVKMSNLQA
+267 MPDGTVKKMSNIQA
-281 SDYYNKARSRIAGED
+281 ADYYNKAPSRIAGEK
-296 EAAKEFNE
+296 EAAEKFDE
-304 DVLKSL
+304 DVLKSMA
-310 STANGWKHLLN
+310 TVDGWKHIVGS
-321 AGARSSTQNVPTLLA
+321 AFRSSAQNVPTLLA
-336 GTAVSFLAPPVG
+336 GTAAMMANPMVGLA
-348 IAIMQTGNITDQQLQ
+348 IINSGNITDQQLQ
-363 GIQDLAD
+363 GIQNLAD
-370 KEYKKL
+370 EEYKKIR
-376 HGEDAEVTSL
+376 GEDANVTDL
-386 SSAEYLNFLD
+386 SAAAYLNFLD
-396 KLAEEGKVSEK
+396 KLAGEGKVTEQ
-407 AADSFKTGF
+407 AAKSFKTGVG
-416 AMTMAEQVT
+416 MTLAEQAT
-425 GGVVGKLGSALS
+425 GGVVGHLGSALS
-437 GMTAKTLAGRLAST
+437 GMTVKSLAGRLAAGGAALGVKST
-451 AGAVGIHFTD
+451 S
-461 EGWQEVAS
+461 EGWEEVAS
-469 QVVENVSNGKPW
+469 QIVENVGNGKEW
-481 NEGLSQAFVQG
+481 NDGLAQAFTQG
-492 TFSIE
+492 VFSVE
-497 GALQQG
+497 GALQG
-503 AKGIGKLKALKGKE
+503 VGKGLNKYHNYKKAQREKE
-517 KEAVEKATEQN
+517 EAVEKATEQN

-535 VAESKAEEQTE
+535 VAESKEAPAE
-546 PQPEVQSEPT
+546 QPEVQAEPT

-571 EPDFDP
+571 EPEFDP

-669 QPTEQ
+669 QSVEQ

-687 GQVSEPVSPV
+687 GQTSEPVSPV

-702 PTGHSES
+702 TTGHSES
-709 NTGITANPVEQPNN
+709 NTGITTNPVEQPNN
-723 NTPESDPVG
+723 NTPESNPTG
-732 LNGRTG
+732 LDGRTG

-763 KAVSGSTDSGVRER
+763 ETVSGSADSGVRER
-777 TKSYSVGETLNEI
+777 AQSDSVGETLAPKSEREQIADDIVAEI
-790 EGKQYRR
+790 K
-797 TSVTKPTESTVK
+797 S
-809 AKVFRGGGVEG
+809 
-820 RGVVWNSTNEAV
+820 
-832 AHLYKAK
+832 
-839 KGDAVTE
+839 
-846 SDVELKTPRVV
+846 
-857 DVKGGLY
+857 
-864 SQVKFGQAH
+864 
-873 PKNAV
+873 
-878 AKKYPALYEEVAKM
+878 
-892 MYGDVK
+892 
-898 GMPNLFKASDRLVFD
+898 
-913 TLVNNAL
+913 
-920 VNAGVIKGK
+920 IKGK
-929 VHDGVVMENV
+929 PTVDDVFAIHEKISQNKVRNIYNV
-939 IDPSGK
+939 DK
-945 SGEFKNAKNEQ
+945 AYNKLLDKLTNEQ
-956 LLGDNVV
+956 DIELTERILRSVV
-963 TFNQKEFLAKTKD
+963 QKRENFNNKVEELTNGRISPSKRDTVATEQSTEQPAVPNKTTKVSAAD
-976 ILAPQKPSVTDSKVE
+976 LNSSRKTDATKTSNAEQKPSTTDSKVE
-991 KENENDA
+991 KENA
-998 LMNTL
+998 
-1003 YERLSKNLSFKPD
+1003 
-1016 VEHFAVLRWRDGID
+1016 
-1030 RLLGDFGN
+1030 
-1038 EITLNDLQ
+1038 
-1046 EIKKA
+1046 
-1051 HNEFKSKANLD
+1051 
-1062 VGRGVSE
+1062 
-1069 ADLRDVDN
+1069 
-1077 TLAKQ
+1077 
-1082 EKVLTTEEGTTT
+1082 
-1094 SEKNNVPSVE
+1094 
-1104 KENVKRRAIENAV
+1104 KRRAIESAV

-1125 PESKFTKEFKGNDL
+1125 PESRFTKEFKGNDL

-1183 YLRHNARNPKHQAF
+1183 YLRPNARNPKHQAF
-1197 AGSRVDLVGFDF
+1197 AGSKVDLVGFDF

-1242 DLVEDITAFHKK
+1242 DLVEDITEFHKK

-1275 ALPHLKDADGKP
+1275 ALPHLKDAEGKP

-1347 HAQAGFATYESG
+1347 HAQTGFSTYESG
-1359 PQIAGVSQEASNTI
+1359 QQIAGVSQEASNTI

-1400 DNNGKVID
+1400 DSNGKVLD

-1454 LTDTVTGKDITK
+1454 LTDTVTGKDVTK
-1466 ADGGVI
+1466 KDGGVI

-1491 ASDNYMSAGCINVPT
+1491 PSDNYMSAGCINVPT

-1528 APKTGNATQKV
+1528 SPKTGNATQKI
-1539 AKSSTA
+1539 AKSSTV

-1566 KFSTADFSKLD
+1566 KFSTADFSKLN
-1577 TSLTKEKVKRTLDR
+1577 TSLTKDKVKRTLER

-1600 TIISRADFN
+1600 TVISRADFN

-1614 HYIFKNGIEGFYDE
+1614 HYIFKNGIEGFYDD

-1638 GIHSQNGLSA
+1638 GIHAQNGLSA

-1671 DLRAILQTAASND
+1671 DLRAILQTAAAND
-1684 TIAKLAEKIQLERAS
+1684 TIAKLAEKIQLERMN

-1710 AVEEALAELNAALKT
+1710 AIEEALAELNAALKT

-1743 RSQTEKATDN
+1743 RSQAEKATDN

-1759 NVIRKVL
+1759 NVVRKVL

-1780 AGLDEA
+1780 AGLDES

-1822 SAIDTIKDA
+1822 SAIDTITNA
-1831 INPHL
+1831 LNPHL
-1836 ETLAD
+1836 EKVAD

-1906 HKIKTTVNAVAHQQ
+1906 HKIKTTVNAVSHQQ

-1934 REAAK
+1934 RDAAK

-2052 NKNVLLN
+2052 NKNILLN

-2120 KGFADTSKNYE
+2120 KGFANTHKNYE

-2196 GDTFYIDENRN
+2196 GDTFYIDESRK

-2227 AWTGSGTHNNLNA
+2227 AWTGSGTLNNLNA
-2240 LAALSAKRVGQN
+2240 LATLSAKRVGQN
-2252 EVGKAIYD
+2252 QVGKAIYD
-2260 GGMNNKFKIRVV
+2260 GGMNKKFNIRVV

-2408 YLRAAVALA
+2408 YLRAAMALA
-2417 LEEGDKATTSSA
+2417 LEEGDKATTSSS
-2429 FRNFLLKDPKVQA
+2429 FRNFLLKDPKVQVA
-2442 SYANLKEIAK
+2442 YARLKDIAK

-2479 TGALSR
+2479 SGAFSR
-2485 KLAHAQTRMLT
+2485 KLAQAQTRMLT

-2515 MGLSKE
+2515 MGLTKE

-2564 GLNTKAGWVNFFR
+2564 GLSTKAGGVNFFR
-2577 QALFRVA
+2577 QMLFRVA
-2584 WMGVGAIAMEM
+2584 WLGVGAMAMEM

-2642 AMGTALYQVAAG
+2642 ALGTSLYQVAVG
-2654 NWQKGEALSHVKHAI
+2654 NWQPKAGFAHVGHAI
-2669 AENVN
+2669 SENVN

-2693 TPSYL
+2693 TPTYL

-2711 GNKLSRQGS
+2711 GNKLSRQGT

-2904 RRYLQEMHE
+2904 RRYLEEMHE

>member
-22 KYDHI
+22 KYDNI

-34 PAAEPAGEVV
+34 PAEVPAGEVV

-63 SKDYKSYLSG
+63 SKDYKSYLG
-73 YGVSADYG
+73 NYGVSADYG

-124 DEKKAHQEHLKA
+124 EDKKAHQEHLKE
-136 LSELPTTYLENTAVN
+136 LSELPATYLENTWTNQAV
-151 ALAEGAKRGIVG
+151 EGAKRGIVG
-163 TEAAVEGVKNLA
+163 TEAAIEGVKNLA
-175 TSYVD
+175 
-180 LSDEEL
+180 LSHADVINASDKDL
-186 LAKYDPALLEQIKKA
+186 LAKENPDLLARVEKA
-201 GGVDHLRQIGMA
+201 GGIDYIQKIGNA
-213 TKLQDEDL
+213 VRDQDIDL
-221 SGMGTTALQGATQE
+221 SGVGSTALFGATE
-235 QRELGTKM
+235 EERKLGTE
-243 LNALSDARARDTLA
+243 LVDALSKARAKDVIS
-257 RTDKEGEEVV
+257 RTDAEGEEVV
-267 MDDGSVVKMSNLQA
+267 MPDGTVNKMSNIQA
-281 SDYYNKARSRIAGED
+281 ADYYNKAPSRIAGEK
-296 EAAKEFNE
+296 EAAEKFDE
-304 DVLKSL
+304 DVLKSMA
-310 STANGWKHLLN
+310 TVDGWKHIWGS
-321 AGARSSTQNVPTLLA
+321 AFRSSAQNVPTLLA
-336 GTAVSFLAPPVG
+336 GTAAMMASPMVGLA
-348 IAIMQTGNITDQQLQ
+348 IINSGNITDQQLQ
-363 GIQDLAD
+363 GIQNLAD
-370 KEYKKL
+370 EEYKKI
-376 HGEDAEVTSL
+376 HGEDANVTDL
-386 SSAEYLNFLD
+386 SAAEYLNFLD
-396 KLAEEGKVSEK
+396 KLAGEGKVAEQ
-407 AADSFKTGF
+407 AAKSFKVGVG
-416 AMTMAEQVT
+416 MTLAEQAT
-425 GGVVGKLGSALS
+425 GGVVGHLGSAIG
-437 GMTAKTLAGRLAST
+437 GMTVKSLAGRLAAGGAALGVKST
-451 AGAVGIHFTD
+451 S
-461 EGWQEVAS
+461 EGWEEVAS
-469 QVVENVSNGKPW
+469 QIVENVGNGKEW
-481 NEGLSQAFVQG
+481 NDGLSQAFVQG
-492 TFSIE
+492 VFSVE
-497 GALQQG
+497 GALQG
-503 AKGIGKLKALKGKE
+503 VGKGLNKYRNYRKAQSEKE
-517 KEAVEKATEQN
+517 EAVEKATEQN

-535 VAESKAEEQTE
+535 VAETKSEEQTE
-546 PQPEVQSEPT
+546 QQPEAQAEPT

-577 LHTRESLMAEYDA
+577 LHTRESLMSEYDA

-616 TQTKNDK
+616 TQTKNEK

-669 QPTEQ
+669 QPIEQ

-680 TSTTEHS
+680 TSATEHS
-687 GQVSEPVSPV
+687 GQTSEPVSPV

-702 PTGHSES
+702 TTGYSES
-709 NTGITANPVEQPNN
+709 NTGTTANPVEQPNN
-723 NTPESDPVG
+723 NTPESNPVG
-732 LNGRTG
+732 LDGRTG

-763 KAVSGSTDSGVRER
+763 ETVFGSTDSGVRER
-777 TKSYSVGETLNEI
+777 AQSDSVGKTLDKINFLIDAHNANKDRLTQKGKILDYVTRLNSEITGVTQRELDRIANDNTMDERAKAALSRIVKLQHNQMIETKVKPEMEEMQRRFKEI
-790 EGKQYRR
+790 DEEVSQ
-797 TSVTKPTESTVK
+797 TSALIDRVK
-809 AKVFRGGGVEG
+809 TDLA
-820 RGVVWNSTNEAV
+820 NS
-832 AHLYKAK
+832 
-839 KGDAVTE
+839 G
-846 SDVELKTPRVV
+846 V
-857 DVKGGLY
+857 DVDNLEQERDSYASKVKYGKPND
-864 SQVKFGQAH
+864 SQ
-873 PKNAV
+873 PKQSAP
-878 AKKYPALYEEVAKM
+878 KKKTAEQPSV
-892 MYGDVK
+892 
-898 GMPNLFKASDRLVFD
+898 PNKTTKVSASDLNYSRKTD
-913 TLVNNAL
+913 ATKTG
-920 VNAGVIKGK
+920 NAG
-929 VHDGVVMENV
+929 
-939 IDPSGK
+939 
-945 SGEFKNAKNEQ
+945 
-956 LLGDNVV
+956 
-963 TFNQKEFLAKTKD
+963 
-976 ILAPQKPSVTDSKVE
+976 QKPSVADSKVE
-991 KENENDA
+991 KENKNDE

-1030 RLLGDFGN
+1030 RLLGDFGHK
-1038 EITLNDLQ
+1038 ITSNDLQ

-1051 HNEFKSKANLD
+1051 HNELKRKVNLD
-1062 VGRGVSE
+1062 VDIGVSE

-1077 TLAKQ
+1077 TLAMQ
-1082 EKVLTTEEGTTT
+1082 EKVLTTAEVTT
-1094 SEKNNVPSVE
+1094 SGKNNVPAVE
-1104 KENVKRRAIENAV
+1104 KENAKRRAIEEAV
-1117 ASEKERVT
+1117 ASEKERVA

-1139 RTNQRIA
+1139 RTNQRKA
-1146 HELLKGADEKTAE
+1146 YELLKGADEKTQE

-1183 YLRHNARNPKHQAF
+1183 YLRPNARNPKHQAF
-1197 AGSRVDLVGFDF
+1197 AGSKVDLVGFDF

-1242 DLVEDITAFHKK
+1242 ELVEDISAFHKK

-1275 ALPHLKDADGKP
+1275 ALPHLKDAEGKP
-1287 ITDTSKVTDGDLV
+1287 ITDTSEVTDGDLV

-1347 HAQAGFATYESG
+1347 HAQTGFATYESG

-1400 DNNGKVID
+1400 DSNGKVLD

-1435 KALTTKAA
+1435 KALTTKAS
-1443 DKKIFGSDVLT
+1443 DKRVFGDDVLT
-1454 LTDTVTGKDITK
+1454 LTDTVTGNNVTK
-1466 ADGGVI
+1466 KDGGVI

-1528 APKTGNATQKV
+1528 APKAENTQKTDNATQKV
-1539 AKSSTA
+1539 AKSSTQ
-1545 TKTESTKTT
+1545 TKSDFTKTT

-1566 KFSTADFSKLD
+1566 KFSTADFSALD

-1591 VLGQHAKNV
+1591 VLGNHAKNV
-1600 TIISRADFN
+1600 TVISRADFN

-1614 HYIFKNGIEGFYDE
+1614 HYIFKNGIEGFYDD

-1710 AVEEALAELNAALKT
+1710 AIEEALAELNAALKT

-1743 RSQTEKATDN
+1743 RSQAEKATDN

-1766 GKPVMTNQQVKDLF
+1766 GKPVMTNQQAKDLF
-1780 AGLDEA
+1780 AGLDES

-1831 INPHL
+1831 LNPHL
-1836 ETLAD
+1836 EKVAD

-1863 DTTVTQKQK
+1863 DTTITQKQK

-1894 IKFIGGYSTELA
+1894 IKFIGGYGTELA

-1939 SRPDLYTRKNRQAI
+1939 SKPDLYTRKNRQAI

-2023 IYTPYQM
+2023 VYTPYQM

-2059 EEGLSREDAL
+2059 EEGLSRDDAL

-2120 KGFADTSKNYE
+2120 KGFADTHKNYE

-2196 GDTFYIDENRN
+2196 GDTFYIDESRN

-2217 AEWQG
+2217 AAWQG

-2227 AWTGSGTHNNLNA
+2227 AWTGSGTLNNLNA
-2240 LAALSAKRVGQN
+2240 LAALSAKRVGQS

-2260 GGMNNKFKIRVV
+2260 GGMNKKFNIRVV

-2408 YLRAAVALA
+2408 YLRAAMALA
-2417 LEEGDKATTSSA
+2417 LEEGDKATTSSS
-2429 FRNFLLKDPKVQA
+2429 FRKFLLKDPKTQA
-2442 SYANLKEIAK
+2442 SYARLKEIAK

-2471 RAYEKDGL
+2471 RAYEKEGL
-2479 TGALSR
+2479 SGALSR
-2485 KLAHAQTRMLT
+2485 KFAQAQTRMLT

-2515 MGLSKE
+2515 MGLSE
-2521 KAIEANLWF
+2521 AKAIEANLWF

-2564 GLNTKAGWVNFFR
+2564 GLSTKAGWVNFFR
-2577 QALFRVA
+2577 QMLFRVA
-2584 WMGVGAIAMEM
+2584 WMGVGAMAMEM

-2642 AMGTALYQVAAG
+2642 ALGTALYQRSVG
-2654 NWQKGEALSHVKHAI
+2654 NWQTGEALSHVKHAI

-2693 TPSYL
+2693 TPTYL

-2711 GNKLSRQGS
+2711 GNKLSRQGT

-2725 KWAAGKKTTAD
+2725 KWATGKKTTAD

-2904 RRYLQEMHE
+2904 RRYLEEMHE

>member
-58 PQQEA
+58 PQQET
-63 SKDYKSYLSG
+63 KRDYKSYLG
-73 YGVSADYG
+73 DYGVSADYG

-124 DEKKAHQEHLKA
+124 EDKKAHQEHLKE
-136 LSELPTTYLENTAVN
+136 LSELPTTYLENTWTNQAV
-151 ALAEGAKRGIVG
+151 EGAKRGVVG
-163 TEAAVEGVKNLA
+163 TEAAIEGVKNLA
-175 TSYVD
+175 
-180 LSDEEL
+180 LSHADVINASDKDL
-186 LAKYDPALLEQIKKA
+186 LAKENPDLLARVEKA
-201 GGVDHLRQIGMA
+201 GGIDYIQKIGNA
-213 TKLQDEDL
+213 VRDQDIDL
-221 SGMGTTALQGATQE
+221 SGVGSTALFGATE
-235 QRELGTKM
+235 AERKLGTE
-243 LNALSDARARDTLA
+243 LIDALSKARARDVIS
-257 RTDKEGEEVV
+257 RTDAEGEEVV
-267 MDDGSVVKMSNLQA
+267 MPDGTVKKMSNIQA
-281 SDYYNKARSRIAGED
+281 ADYYNKAPSRIAGEK
-296 EAAKEFNE
+296 EAAEKFDE
-304 DVLKSL
+304 DVLKSMA
-310 STANGWKHLLN
+310 TVDGWKHILGS
-321 AGARSSTQNVPTLLA
+321 AFRSSAQNVPTLLA
-336 GTAVSFLAPPVG
+336 GTAAMMASPMVGLA
-348 IAIMQTGNITDQQLQ
+348 IINSGNITDQQLQ
-363 GIQDLAD
+363 GIQNLAD
-370 KEYKKL
+370 EEYKKI
-376 HGEDAEVTSL
+376 HGEDANVTDL
-386 SSAEYLNFLD
+386 SAAEYLNFLD
-396 KLAEEGKVSEK
+396 KLAGEGKVTEQ
-407 AADSFKTGF
+407 AAKSFKTGVG
-416 AMTMAEQVT
+416 MTLAEQAT
-425 GGVVGKLGSALS
+425 GGVVGHLGSALS
-437 GMTAKTLAGRLAST
+437 GMTVKSLAGRLAAGGAALGVKST
-451 AGAVGIHFTD
+451 S
-461 EGWQEVAS
+461 EGWEEVAS
-469 QVVENVSNGKPW
+469 QIVENVGNGKEW
-481 NEGLSQAFVQG
+481 NDGLAQAFTQG
-492 TFSIE
+492 VFSVE
-497 GALQQG
+497 GALQ
-503 AKGIGKLKALKGKE
+503 GIGKGLNKYHNYKKAQRE
-517 KEAVEKATEQN
+517 KEESVEKATEQN
-528 LAETAEQ
+528 LAETAEK
-535 VAESKAEEQTE
+535 VAESKEEATSAEPEIE
-546 PQPEVQSEPT
+546 QPEVQAEPT
-556 TDDINTQLEEAREQQ
+556 ADDINAQLEEAREQQ

-577 LHTRESLMAEYDA
+577 LHTRESLMSEYDA

-616 TQTKNDK
+616 TQTKNEK

-669 QPTEQ
+669 QSVEQ
-674 GAVVSD
+674 GAVVYD

-687 GQVSEPVSPV
+687 GQTSEPVSPV

-702 PTGHSES
+702 TTGYSES
-709 NTGITANPVEQPNN
+709 NTGITTNPVEQPNN
-723 NTPESDPVG
+723 NTSESDPTG
-732 LNGRTG
+732 LDGRTG
-738 ETVGGRREQGELGQE
+738 ETVDGRREQGELGQE
-753 GSQQGNQPSQ
+753 RSQQGNQSSQ
-763 KAVSGSTDSGVRER
+763 ETVSGSTDSGVRER
-777 TKSYSVGETLNEI
+777 TKSDSVGEALTPSERLAYPSFMSDEEIIASKNRLKAFWEEAKKDANTREFLKADEGTYNSKAEMVSAMQRAMAEHLDDAETNSELFKHASYLTNQHKGRKGWGGKSADIALPNGAKMSLSNVIGSAEKAHRTERSKNE
-790 EGKQYRR
+790 
-797 TSVTKPTESTVK
+797 TKPESKRDTV
-809 AKVFRGGGVEG
+809 
-820 RGVVWNSTNEAV
+820 
-832 AHLYKAK
+832 
-839 KGDAVTE
+839 VTE
-846 SDVELKTPRVV
+846 QSAEQPSVPNKTT
-857 DVKGGLY
+857 KI
-864 SQVKFGQAH
+864 S
-873 PKNAV
+873 
-878 AKKYPALYEEVAKM
+878 
-892 MYGDVK
+892 
-898 GMPNLFKASDRLVFD
+898 ASDLNSSRKTD
-913 TLVNNAL
+913 ATKTGNA
-920 VNAGVIKGK
+920 
-929 VHDGVVMENV
+929 E
-939 IDPSGK
+939 
-945 SGEFKNAKNEQ
+945 
-956 LLGDNVV
+956 
-963 TFNQKEFLAKTKD
+963 
-976 ILAPQKPSVTDSKVE
+976 QKPSVSDSKVE
-991 KENENDA
+991 KENA
-998 LMNTL
+998 
-1003 YERLSKNLSFKPD
+1003 
-1016 VEHFAVLRWRDGID
+1016 
-1030 RLLGDFGN
+1030 
-1038 EITLNDLQ
+1038 
-1046 EIKKA
+1046 
-1051 HNEFKSKANLD
+1051 
-1062 VGRGVSE
+1062 
-1069 ADLRDVDN
+1069 
-1077 TLAKQ
+1077 
-1082 EKVLTTEEGTTT
+1082 
-1094 SEKNNVPSVE
+1094 
-1104 KENVKRRAIENAV
+1104 KRRAIEEAV
-1117 ASEKERVT
+1117 ASEKERIE
-1125 PESKFTKEFKGNDL
+1125 PESRFTKEFKGNDL
-1139 RTNQRIA
+1139 RTNQRKA
-1146 HELLKGADEKTAE
+1146 YELLKGADEKTQK

-1183 YLRHNARNPKHQAF
+1183 YLRPNARNPKHQAF

-1242 DLVEDITAFHKK
+1242 DLVEDISALHKK

-1347 HAQAGFATYESG
+1347 HAQTGFSTYESG

-1394 GKIHVV
+1394 GKIHIV
-1400 DNNGKVID
+1400 DSNGKVLD

-1466 ADGGVI
+1466 KDGGVI

-1528 APKTGNATQKV
+1528 APKTDNATQKV
-1539 AKSSTA
+1539 TKSSTQ
-1545 TKTESTKTT
+1545 TKSESTKTT
-1554 PTKQGKFGVSKV
+1554 PTTQGKFGVSKV

-1577 TSLTKEKVKRTLDR
+1577 TSLTKEKVKRTLER

-1600 TIISRADFN
+1600 TVISRADFN
-1609 STQAS
+1609 SVQAS
-1614 HYIFKNGIEGFYDE
+1614 NYILKNGIEGFYDD

-1743 RSQTEKATDN
+1743 RSQTEIATDN

-1805 AHNVEEGVNLD
+1805 AHDVEEGVNLD

-1831 INPHL
+1831 LNPHL
-1836 ETLAD
+1836 EKVAD

-1872 VKGDLS
+1872 VKGDIS

-1906 HKIKTTVNAVAHQQ
+1906 HKIKATVNAVAHKQ
-1920 KQFQKKVFAFSDKM
+1920 KQFQKKVFALSDKM

-2013 GYDPVNQQAN
+2013 GYDPINQQAN

-2120 KGFADTSKNYE
+2120 KGFADTHKNYE

-2196 GDTFYIDENRN
+2196 GDTFYIDESRK

-2227 AWTGSGTHNNLNA
+2227 AWTGSGTLNNLNA
-2240 LAALSAKRVGQN
+2240 LATLSAKRVGQN
-2252 EVGKAIYD
+2252 EVGKEIYRL
-2260 GGMNNKFKIRVV
+2260 GMNNKFKIRVV

-2408 YLRAAVALA
+2408 YLRAAMALA

-2479 TGALSR
+2479 SGAFSR
-2485 KLAHAQTRMLT
+2485 KLAQAQTRMLT

-2542 SILRSVVPFANA
+2542 SILRSAVPFANA

-2584 WMGVGAIAMEM
+2584 WLGVGAMAMEM

-2642 AMGTALYQVAAG
+2642 ALGTAAYQVAVG
-2654 NWQKGEALSHVKHAI
+2654 NWQPKAGFAHVGHAI
-2669 AENVN
+2669 SENVN

-2780 GKDQDNAVIVRTE
+2780 GKEKDNAVIVRTE

-2904 RRYLQEMHE
+2904 RRYLEEMHE

>member
-22 KYDHI
+22 KYDNI

-49 NTEDPLAGL
+49 NSEDPLAGL
-58 PQQEA
+58 PQQET
-63 SKDYKSYLSG
+63 KRDYKSYLG
-73 YGVSADYG
+73 DYGVSADYG

-124 DEKKAHQEHLKA
+124 DEKKAHQEHLKE
-136 LSELPTTYLENTAVN
+136 LSELPTTYLENTVGN

-163 TEAAVEGVKNLA
+163 TEAAVEGAKNLA

-180 LSDEEL
+180 LTDEEL

-201 GGVDHLRQIGMA
+201 GGVDQLRQIGMA

-281 SDYYNKARSRIAGED
+281 ADYYNKARSRIAGED

-321 AGARSSTQNVPTLLA
+321 AGARSSAQNVPTLLA
-336 GTAVSFLAPPVG
+336 GTAVSFVAPPVG
-348 IAIMQTGNITDQQLQ
+348 IAIMQTGNISDQQLQ

-370 KEYKKL
+370 KEYKKQ

-396 KLAEEGKVSEK
+396 KLAEEGKVSEQ

-416 AMTMAEQVT
+416 AMTLAEQVT

-437 GMTAKTLAGRLAST
+437 GMTAKTLAGKLAATS
-451 AGAVGIHFTD
+451 GAVGIHLTD

-469 QVVENVSNGKPW
+469 QVVENVRNDKPW
-481 NEGLSQAFVQG
+481 NEGLAQAFTQG
-492 TFSIE
+492 VFSIE
-497 GALQQG
+497 GVLQQG
-503 AKGIGKLKALKGKE
+503 AKGVGKLKELKGKD

-535 VAESKAEEQTE
+535 VAETKAEETPAEQTE
-546 PQPEVQSEPT
+546 PQVEQPEAQAEPT
-556 TDDINTQLEEAREQQ
+556 ADAVNAQLEEAREQQ

-577 LHTRESLMAEYDA
+577 LHTRESLMSEYDA

-616 TQTKNDK
+616 TQTKNEK

-669 QPTEQ
+669 QPVEQ
-674 GAVVSD
+674 GDVVSD

-687 GQVSEPVSPV
+687 GQTSEPVSPTT
-697 ETETT
+697 TETT
-702 PTGHSES
+702 TAGHSES
-709 NTGITANPVEQPNN
+709 NTGVTENPVEQPNN

-732 LNGRTG
+732 LDGRTG

-753 GSQQGNQPSQ
+753 RSQQGNQSSQ
-763 KAVSGSTDSGVRER
+763 ETVSGSTDSGVRER
-777 TKSYSVGETLNEI
+777 TKSDSVGETLNEI

-797 TSVTKPTESTVK
+797 TTVTKPTESTVK
-809 AKVFRGGGVEG
+809 AKVFRGGNVEG

-832 AHLYKAK
+832 AHLYKSK
-839 KGDAVTE
+839 KGYTVTE
-846 SDVELKTPRVV
+846 ADVELKSPRVV
-857 DVKGGLY
+857 NVKGGLY
-864 SQVKFGQAH
+864 SQVKFDQAH

-898 GMPNLFKASDRLVFD
+898 GMPNLFKASDRLIFD

-976 ILAPQKPSVTDSKVE
+976 ILAPQKPSVADSKVE
-991 KENENDA
+991 KENA
-998 LMNTL
+998 
-1003 YERLSKNLSFKPD
+1003 
-1016 VEHFAVLRWRDGID
+1016 
-1030 RLLGDFGN
+1030 
-1038 EITLNDLQ
+1038 
-1046 EIKKA
+1046 
-1051 HNEFKSKANLD
+1051 
-1062 VGRGVSE
+1062 
-1069 ADLRDVDN
+1069 
-1077 TLAKQ
+1077 
-1082 EKVLTTEEGTTT
+1082 
-1094 SEKNNVPSVE
+1094 
-1104 KENVKRRAIENAV
+1104 KRRAIEEAV
-1117 ASEKERVT
+1117 ASEKERVK
-1125 PESKFTKEFKGNDL
+1125 PESRFTNEFKGNDL
-1139 RTNQRIA
+1139 RTNQRKA
-1146 HELLKGADEKTAE
+1146 YELLKGADEKTAE

-1183 YLRHNARNPKHQAF
+1183 YLRPNARNPKHQAF

-1242 DLVEDITAFHKK
+1242 DLVEDITEFHKK
-1254 AVDDAFNVK
+1254 AVDDALKVK
-1263 YLEGKRERVLTE
+1263 YLEGKRERVLAE
-1275 ALPHLKDADGKP
+1275 ALPHLRDADGKP

-1400 DNNGKVID
+1400 DSNGKVLD

-1435 KALTTKAA
+1435 KALTTKAS
-1443 DKKIFGSDVLT
+1443 DKRVFGDDVLT
-1454 LTDTVTGKDITK
+1454 LTDTVTGNNVTK
-1466 ADGGVI
+1466 KDGGVI

-1514 NLDGAMVYILDNKD
+1514 SLDGAMVYILDNKD
-1528 APKTGNATQKV
+1528 APKANNATKTDNATQKV
-1539 AKSSTA
+1539 AKSNTA
-1545 TKTESTKTT
+1545 TKSEFTKTT

-1566 KFSTADFSKLD
+1566 KFSTADFSVLD
-1577 TSLTKEKVKRTLDR
+1577 TSLTKEKVKRTLER

-1600 TIISRADFN
+1600 TVISRADFN
-1609 STQAS
+1609 SVQAS
-1614 HYIFKNGIEGFYDE
+1614 NYILKNGIEGFYDE

-1684 TIAKLAEKIQLERAS
+1684 TIAKLAEKIQLERVN

-1710 AVEEALAELNAALKT
+1710 AIEEALAELNAALKT

-1805 AHNVEEGVNLD
+1805 AHDVKEGVNLD

-1831 INPHL
+1831 LNPHL
-1836 ETLAD
+1836 EKVAD

-1863 DTTVTQKQK
+1863 NTTVTQKQK

-1920 KQFQKKVFAFSDKM
+1920 KQFQKKVFAFSDAM

-1963 LSAITKSTTA
+1963 LSAITKSTSA

-2013 GYDPVNQQAN
+2013 GYDTVNQQAN

-2120 KGFADTSKNYE
+2120 KGFANTNKNYE

-2196 GDTFYIDENRN
+2196 GDTFYIDESRK
-2207 IEDRINDAMA
+2207 IEERINDAMA

-2227 AWTGSGTHNNLNA
+2227 AWTGSGTLNNLNA

-2385 LQFAADLFKRSYAN
+2385 LQFATDLFKRSYAN
-2399 VFSGIMQRG
+2399 VFSGIMNRG

-2429 FRNFLLKDPKVQA
+2429 FRNFLLKDPQVQA
-2442 SYANLKEIAK
+2442 SYARLKEIAK

-2471 RAYEKDGL
+2471 RAYEKEGL
-2479 TGALSR
+2479 SGALSR
-2485 KLAHAQTRMLT
+2485 KFAQAQTRMLT

-2515 MGLSKE
+2515 MGLSE
-2521 KAIEANLWF
+2521 AKAIEANLWF

-2577 QALFRVA
+2577 QMLFRVA
-2584 WMGVGAIAMEM
+2584 WMGVGAMAMEM

-2605 TLRDYSPGE
+2605 SLRDYSPGE

-2630 LPIAYGSDMIAS
+2630 LPIAYGSDMIA
-2642 AMGTALYQVAAG
+2642 AAAGTALYQAAVG
-2654 NWQKGEALSHVKHAI
+2654 NWQPKAAMAHVGHAI
-2669 AENVN
+2669 SENVN

-2693 TPSYL
+2693 TPTYL

-2711 GNKLSRQGS
+2711 GNKLSRQGT

-2780 GKDQDNAVIVRTE
+2780 GKEAENPVIVRTE
-2793 KIARALTGW
+2793 KVARALTGW

-2847 ESANTQ
+2847 ASANTQ

-2904 RRYLQEMHE
+2904 RRYLEEMHE

>member
-22 KYDHI
+22 KYDNI

-34 PAAEPAGEVV
+34 PAEVPAGEVV

-49 NTEDPLAGL
+49 NTEDPLDGL

-63 SKDYKSYLSG
+63 SKDYKSYLG
-73 YGVSADYG
+73 NYGVSADYG

-92 MEADKVDTNVRREI
+92 MEADKVDTNVRKEI

-124 DEKKAHQEHLKA
+124 EDKKAHQEHLKE
-136 LSELPTTYLENTAVN
+136 LSELPATYLENTWTNQAV
-151 ALAEGAKRGIVG
+151 EGAKRGIVG
-163 TEAAVEGVKNLA
+163 TEAAIEGVKNLA
-175 TSYVD
+175 
-180 LSDEEL
+180 LSHADVINASDKDL
-186 LAKYDPALLEQIKKA
+186 LAKENPDLLARVEKA
-201 GGVDHLRQIGMA
+201 GGIDYIQKIGNA
-213 TKLQDEDL
+213 VRDQDIDL
-221 SGMGTTALQGATQE
+221 SGVGSTALFGATE
-235 QRELGTKM
+235 EERKLGTE
-243 LNALSDARARDTLA
+243 LVDALSKARAKDVIS
-257 RTDKEGEEVV
+257 RTDAEGEEVV
-267 MDDGSVVKMSNLQA
+267 MPDGTVNKMSNIQA
-281 SDYYNKARSRIAGED
+281 ADYYNKAPSRIAGEK
-296 EAAKEFNE
+296 EAAEKFDE
-304 DVLKSL
+304 DVLKSMA
-310 STANGWKHLLN
+310 TVDGWKHIVGS
-321 AGARSSTQNVPTLLA
+321 AFRSSAQNVPTLLA
-336 GTAVSFLAPPVG
+336 GTAAMMANPMVGLA
-348 IAIMQTGNITDQQLQ
+348 IINSGNITDQQLQ
-363 GIQDLAD
+363 GIQNLAD
-370 KEYKKL
+370 EEYKKI
-376 HGEDAEVTSL
+376 HGEDANVTDL
-386 SSAEYLNFLD
+386 SAAEYLNFLD
-396 KLAEEGKVSEK
+396 KLAGEGKVTEQ
-407 AADSFKTGF
+407 AAKSFKTGVG
-416 AMTMAEQVT
+416 MTLAEQAT
-425 GGVVGKLGSALS
+425 GGVVGHLGSAIG
-437 GMTAKTLAGRLAST
+437 GMTVKSLAGKLAAGGAALGVKST
-451 AGAVGIHFTD
+451 S
-461 EGWQEVAS
+461 EGWEEVAS
-469 QVVENVSNGKPW
+469 QIVENVGNGKEW
-481 NEGLSQAFVQG
+481 NDGLSQAFVQG
-492 TFSIE
+492 VFSVE
-497 GALQQG
+497 GALQG
-503 AKGIGKLKALKGKE
+503 VGKGLNKYRNYKKAQSEKE
-517 KEAVEKATEQN
+517 EAVEKATEQN
-528 LAETAEQ
+528 LAETAKQ
-535 VAESKAEEQTE
+535 VADTKAEETPAE
-546 PQPEVQSEPT
+546 QSEPQVEQPEAQAEPT
-556 TDDINTQLEEAREQQ
+556 ADDINAQLEEAREQQ

-577 LHTRESLMAEYDA
+577 LHTRESLMSEYDA

-597 GEPTPEQ
+597 GEPTLEQ

-616 TQTKNDK
+616 TQTKNEK

-655 SRTDNRDGSQDVNG
+655 SRTDNRDGSQDVNW
-669 QPTEQ
+669 QPVEQ

-680 TSTTEHS
+680 TSATEHS
-687 GQVSEPVSPV
+687 GQTSEPVSPV
-697 ETETT
+697 ETKTT
-702 PTGHSES
+702 TTGYSES
-709 NTGITANPVEQPNN
+709 NTGTTANPVEQPNN

-732 LNGRTG
+732 LDGRTG
-738 ETVGGRREQGELGQE
+738 ETVGGRREQGELGQA

-763 KAVSGSTDSGVRER
+763 ETVSGSTDSGVRER
-777 TKSYSVGETLNEI
+777 AQSDSVGETLTAPKKKTAEQINNAKSEREQIADSIVDEIKAIKGQPTVDDVFAIHEKISQNKMRRVHNVNEAYNKLLNKLSDEQDMELTERI
-790 EGKQYRR
+790 LESFKQKREDFNNKVEELTNGR
-797 TSVTKPTESTVK
+797 ISPSKRDTVATEQPTEQSAVPNKTTKISASDLNTSRKTDVTKT
-809 AKVFRGGGVEG
+809 G
-820 RGVVWNSTNEAV
+820 
-832 AHLYKAK
+832 
-839 KGDAVTE
+839 
-846 SDVELKTPRVV
+846 
-857 DVKGGLY
+857 
-864 SQVKFGQAH
+864 
-873 PKNAV
+873 NA
-878 AKKYPALYEEVAKM
+878 E
-892 MYGDVK
+892 
-898 GMPNLFKASDRLVFD
+898 
-913 TLVNNAL
+913 
-920 VNAGVIKGK
+920 
-929 VHDGVVMENV
+929 
-939 IDPSGK
+939 
-945 SGEFKNAKNEQ
+945 
-956 LLGDNVV
+956 
-963 TFNQKEFLAKTKD
+963 
-976 ILAPQKPSVTDSKVE
+976 QKPSVADSKVE
-991 KENENDA
+991 KENA
-998 LMNTL
+998 
-1003 YERLSKNLSFKPD
+1003 
-1016 VEHFAVLRWRDGID
+1016 
-1030 RLLGDFGN
+1030 
-1038 EITLNDLQ
+1038 
-1046 EIKKA
+1046 
-1051 HNEFKSKANLD
+1051 
-1062 VGRGVSE
+1062 
-1069 ADLRDVDN
+1069 
-1077 TLAKQ
+1077 
-1082 EKVLTTEEGTTT
+1082 
-1094 SEKNNVPSVE
+1094 
-1104 KENVKRRAIENAV
+1104 KRRAIESAV
-1117 ASEKERVT
+1117 ASEKERVA

-1146 HELLKGADEKTAE
+1146 HELLKGADEKTQE

-1183 YLRHNARNPKHQAF
+1183 YLRPNARNPKHQAF
-1197 AGSRVDLVGFDF
+1197 AGSKVDLVGFDF

-1242 DLVEDITAFHKK
+1242 DLVEDISAFHKK
-1254 AVDDAFNVK
+1254 AVYDAFNVK

-1347 HAQAGFATYESG
+1347 QAQTGFSTYESG

-1400 DNNGKVID
+1400 DSNGKVLD

-1435 KALTTKAA
+1435 KALTTKAS
-1443 DKKIFGSDVLT
+1443 DKRVFGDDVLT
-1454 LTDTVTGKDITK
+1454 LTDTVTGNNVTK
-1466 ADGGVI
+1466 KDGGVI

-1528 APKTGNATQKV
+1528 APKANNATKTDNATQKV
-1539 AKSSTA
+1539 AKSSTQ
-1545 TKTESTKTT
+1545 TKSEFTKTT
-1554 PTKQGKFGVSKV
+1554 PAKQGKFGVSKV

-1600 TIISRADFN
+1600 TVISRADFN
-1609 STQAS
+1609 SVQAS
-1614 HYIFKNGIEGFYDE
+1614 NYILKNGIEGFYDD

-1660 THLGLDTKYGT
+1660 THLGLDTKYGN

-1684 TIAKLAEKIQLERAS
+1684 TIAKLAEKIQLERMN

-1710 AVEEALAELNAALKT
+1710 AIEEALAELNAALKT
-1725 DNVKALEDRY
+1725 DNVKALEERY

-1759 NVIRKVL
+1759 NVVRKVL

-1780 AGLDEA
+1780 AGLDES

-1822 SAIDTIKDA
+1822 SAIDTITNA
-1831 INPHL
+1831 LNPHL
-1836 ETLAD
+1836 EKVAD

-1920 KQFQKKVFAFSDKM
+1920 KQFQKKVFALSDKM
-1934 REAAK
+1934 REVAK

-2120 KGFADTSKNYE
+2120 KGFANINKNYE

-2196 GDTFYIDENRN
+2196 GDTFYIDESRK

-2227 AWTGSGTHNNLNA
+2227 AWTGSGTLNNLNA
-2240 LAALSAKRVGQN
+2240 LATLSAKRVGQN

-2260 GGMNNKFKIRVV
+2260 GGMNKKFNIRVV

-2371 YFFSDLKD
+2371 YFFSGLKD
-2379 QSDGLR
+2379 QSDGFR

-2408 YLRAAVALA
+2408 YLRASVALA
-2417 LEEGDKATTSSA
+2417 LEEGDKATTSSS
-2429 FRNFLLKDPKVQA
+2429 FRNFLLKDPKVQVA
-2442 SYANLKEIAK
+2442 YARLKDIAK

-2479 TGALSR
+2479 SGAFSR
-2485 KLAHAQTRMLT
+2485 KLAQAQTRMLT

-2515 MGLSKE
+2515 MGLTKE

-2577 QALFRVA
+2577 QMLFRVA
-2584 WMGVGAIAMEM
+2584 WMGVGAMAMEM

-2614 LMRSTPF
+2614 LMRSSPF

-2630 LPIAYGSDMIAS
+2630 LPIAYGSDMIA
-2642 AMGTALYQVAAG
+2642 AAAGTALYQAAVG
-2654 NWQKGEALSHVKHAI
+2654 NWQPKAALSHVGHAI
-2669 AENVN
+2669 SENVN

-2711 GNKLSRQGS
+2711 GNKLSRQGT

-2810 TPSQR
+2810 APSQR

-2904 RRYLQEMHE
+2904 RRYLEEMHE

>member
-22 KYDHI
+22 KYDNI

-49 NTEDPLAGL
+49 NTEGPLADL
-58 PQQEA
+58 PQQETK
-63 SKDYKSYLSG
+63 KDYKSYLG
-73 YGVSADYG
+73 DYGVSADYG
-81 NNITYSDLNKR
+81 NNITYSGLNKR
-92 MEADKVDTNVRREI
+92 MEADKVDTKVRREI

-124 DEKKAHQEHLKA
+124 EEKKAHQEHLKE
-136 LSELPTTYLENTAVN
+136 LSELPTTYLENTVSN

-163 TEAAVEGVKNLA
+163 AEAAVEGAKNLVI
-175 TSYVD
+175 SYID
-180 LSDEEL
+180 LTDEEL

-201 GGVDHLRQIGMA
+201 GGVDQLRQIGMA

-221 SGMGTTALQGATQE
+221 SGMGTTALHGATQE

-267 MDDGSVVKMSNLQA
+267 MDDGRVVKMSNLQA
-281 SDYYNKARSRIAGED
+281 ADYYNKARSRIAGED
-296 EAAKEFNE
+296 EATKEFNE

-321 AGARSSTQNVPTLLA
+321 AGARSSAQNVPTLLA
-336 GTAVSFLAPPVG
+336 GTAVSFVAPPVG
-348 IAIMQTGNITDQQLQ
+348 IAIMQTGNISDQQLQ
-363 GIQDLAD
+363 GIQDLVN
-370 KEYKKL
+370 KEYKKQ

-396 KLAEEGKVSEK
+396 KLAEEGKVSEQ

-416 AMTMAEQVT
+416 AMTLAEQVT

-437 GMTAKTLAGRLAST
+437 GMTAKTLAGKLAATS
-451 AGAVGIHFTD
+451 GAVGIHLTD

-469 QVVENVSNGKPW
+469 QVVENVRNDKPW
-481 NEGLSQAFVQG
+481 NEGLTQAFVQG

-497 GALQQG
+497 GVLQQG
-503 AKGIGKLKALKGKE
+503 AKGIGKLKELKGKE
-517 KEAVEKATEQN
+517 KEAVEKSTEQN

-535 VAESKAEEQTE
+535 VAETKAEEQTE
-546 PQPEVQSEPT
+546 PQPEAQAEPT
-556 TDDINTQLEEAREQQ
+556 ADDINTQLEDAREQQ

-669 QPTEQ
+669 QPVEQ

-680 TSTTEHS
+680 TSATEHS
-687 GQVSEPVSPV
+687 GQTSEPVSPAT
-697 ETETT
+697 TETT
-702 PTGHSES
+702 TAGHSES
-709 NTGITANPVEQPNN
+709 NTGVTENPIEQPNN
-723 NTPESDPVG
+723 NTPESNPTG
-732 LNGRTG
+732 LDGRTG
-738 ETVGGRREQGELGQE
+738 ETIGGRREQGELGQE
-753 GSQQGNQPSQ
+753 GSQQGNQSSQ
-763 KAVSGSTDSGVRER
+763 ETVTGSTDSGVRER
-777 TKSYSVGETLNEI
+777 TKSDSVGETLNEI

-809 AKVFRGGGVEG
+809 AKVFRGGDVDG

-832 AHLYKAK
+832 AHLYKSK

-846 SDVELKTPRVV
+846 ADVELKTPRVV
-857 DVKGGLY
+857 NVKGGLY
-864 SQVKFGQAH
+864 SQVKFDQAH

-976 ILAPQKPSVTDSKVE
+976 ILAPQKHSVADSKVE
-991 KENENDA
+991 KENA
-998 LMNTL
+998 
-1003 YERLSKNLSFKPD
+1003 
-1016 VEHFAVLRWRDGID
+1016 
-1030 RLLGDFGN
+1030 
-1038 EITLNDLQ
+1038 
-1046 EIKKA
+1046 
-1051 HNEFKSKANLD
+1051 
-1062 VGRGVSE
+1062 
-1069 ADLRDVDN
+1069 
-1077 TLAKQ
+1077 
-1082 EKVLTTEEGTTT
+1082 
-1094 SEKNNVPSVE
+1094 
-1104 KENVKRRAIENAV
+1104 KRRAIEEAV
-1117 ASEKERVT
+1117 ASEKERIK
-1125 PESKFTKEFKGNDL
+1125 PESRFTKEFKGNDL
-1139 RTNQRIA
+1139 RTNQRKA
-1146 HELLKGADEKTAE
+1146 YELLKGADEKTQE

-1183 YLRHNARNPKHQAF
+1183 YLRPNARNPKHQAF
-1197 AGSRVDLVGFDF
+1197 AGSKVDLVGFDF
-1209 NDNPVYKDQEVVYN
+1209 NDNPVYKDQEVVYE

-1235 TELLANP
+1235 TEFLANP

-1275 ALPHLKDADGKP
+1275 ALPHLTDADGKP

-1300 SLAIDEEA
+1300 ALAIDEEA

-1347 HAQAGFATYESG
+1347 HAQAGFSTYESG

-1400 DNNGKVID
+1400 GNNGKVLD

-1435 KALTTKAA
+1435 KALTTKAS
-1443 DKKIFGSDVLT
+1443 DKRVFGDDVLT
-1454 LTDTVTGKDITK
+1454 LTDTVTGNNVTK
-1466 ADGGVI
+1466 KDGGVI

-1528 APKTGNATQKV
+1528 APKTENVQKTGNATQKV
-1539 AKSSTA
+1539 AKSST
-1545 TKTESTKTT
+1545 TIKPDFTKTT

-1566 KFSTADFSKLD
+1566 KFSTADFSALD

-1600 TIISRADFN
+1600 TVISRADFN
-1609 STQAS
+1609 SVQAS
-1614 HYIFKNGIEGFYDE
+1614 HYIFKNGIEGFYDD

-1638 GIHSQNGLSA
+1638 GIHAQNGLSA

-1684 TIAKLAEKIQLERAS
+1684 TIAKLAEKIQLERVN

-1710 AVEEALAELNAALKT
+1710 AIEEALAELNAALKT

-1836 ETLAD
+1836 EKVAD

-1920 KQFQKKVFAFSDKM
+1920 KQFQKKVFAFSDAM

-1953 DTDVMVVTTA
+1953 DTDVMAVTTA

-2120 KGFADTSKNYE
+2120 KGFANTNKNYE

-2196 GDTFYIDENRN
+2196 GDTFYIDESRK

-2227 AWTGSGTHNNLNA
+2227 AWTGSGTLNNLNA
-2240 LAALSAKRVGQN
+2240 LAALSAKRVGQS

-2353 FGEKRSQI
+2353 FGEKRAQI

-2371 YFFSDLKD
+2371 YFFSDIKD

-2399 VFSGIMQRG
+2399 VFSGIMNRG
-2408 YLRAAVALA
+2408 YLRAAVAMA
-2417 LEEGDKATTSSA
+2417 LEEGDKSPTSSA

-2479 TGALSR
+2479 TGAFSR
-2485 KLAHAQTRMLT
+2485 KLAQAQTRMLT

-2584 WMGVGAIAMEM
+2584 WMGVGALAMEM

-2605 TLRDYSPGE
+2605 SLRDYNSGE

-2630 LPIAYGSDMIAS
+2630 LPIAYGSDMIA
-2642 AMGTALYQVAAG
+2642 AAAGTALYQAAVG
-2654 NWQKGEALSHVKHAI
+2654 NWQPKAAMAHVGHAI
-2669 AENVN
+2669 SENVN

-2711 GNKLSRQGS
+2711 GNKLSRQGT

-2780 GKDQDNAVIVRTE
+2780 GKEAENPVITRTE
-2793 KIARALTGW
+2793 KIARVLTGW

>member
-22 KYDHI
+22 KYDNI

-49 NTEDPLAGL
+49 KTEDPLAGL

-63 SKDYKSYLSG
+63 SKDYKSYLG
-73 YGVSADYG
+73 DYGVSADYG

-124 DEKKAHQEHLKA
+124 EEKKAHQEHLKE
-136 LSELPTTYLENTAVN
+136 LSELPTTYLENTWTNQAV
-151 ALAEGAKRGIVG
+151 EGAKRGIVG
-163 TEAAVEGVKNLA
+163 TEAAIEGVKNLA
-175 TSYVD
+175 
-180 LSDEEL
+180 LSHSDVINASDKDL
-186 LAKYDPALLEQIKKA
+186 LAKENPDLLARVEKA
-201 GGVDHLRQIGMA
+201 GGIDYIQKIGNA
-213 TKLQDEDL
+213 VRDQDIDL
-221 SGMGTTALQGATQE
+221 SGMGSTALFGATE
-235 QRELGTKM
+235 AERKLGTE
-243 LNALSDARARDTLA
+243 LVDALSKARAKDVIS
-257 RTDKEGEEVV
+257 RTDAEGEEVV
-267 MDDGSVVKMSNLQA
+267 MPDGTVKKMSNIQA
-281 SDYYNKARSRIAGED
+281 ADYYNKAPSRIAGEK
-296 EAAKEFNE
+296 EAAEKFDE
-304 DVLKSL
+304 DVLKSMA
-310 STANGWKHLLN
+310 TVDGWKHIVGS
-321 AGARSSTQNVPTLLA
+321 AFRSSAQNVPTLLA
-336 GTAVSFLAPPVG
+336 GTAAMMASPMVGLA
-348 IAIMQTGNITDQQLQ
+348 IINSGNITDQQLQ
-363 GIQDLAD
+363 GIQNLAD
-370 KEYKKL
+370 EEYKKI
-376 HGEDAEVTSL
+376 HGEDANVTDL
-386 SSAEYLNFLD
+386 SAAEYLNFLD
-396 KLAEEGKVSEK
+396 KLAGEGKVTEQ
-407 AADSFKTGF
+407 AAKSFKIGVG
-416 AMTMAEQVT
+416 MTLAEQAT
-425 GGVVGKLGSALS
+425 GGVVGHLGSAIG
-437 GMTAKTLAGRLAST
+437 GMTVKSLAGRLA
-451 AGAVGIHFTD
+451 AGGAALGVKGTS
-461 EGWQEVAS
+461 EGWEEVAS
-469 QVVENVSNGKPW
+469 QIVENVGNGKEW
-481 NEGLSQAFVQG
+481 NDGLSQAFVQG
-492 TFSIE
+492 VFSVE
-497 GALQQG
+497 GALQG
-503 AKGIGKLKALKGKE
+503 VGKGLNKYRNHKKAQSEKE
-517 KEAVEKATEQN
+517 EAVEKATEQN

-535 VAESKAEEQTE
+535 IIDAKAEEKTVEQTE
-546 PQPEVQSEPT
+546 PEAQAEPT
-556 TDDINTQLEEAREQQ
+556 ADDINAQLEEAREQQ

-577 LHTRESLMAEYDA
+577 LHTRESLLSEYDA

-616 TQTKNDK
+616 TQTKNEK

-669 QPTEQ
+669 QPIEQ

-680 TSTTEHS
+680 TSATEHS
-687 GQVSEPVSPV
+687 GQTSEPVSPV

-702 PTGHSES
+702 TAGHSES
-709 NTGITANPVEQPNN
+709 NAGVTKNTVEQPNN
-723 NTPESDPVG
+723 NTPESNPTG
-732 LNGRTG
+732 LDGRTG

-753 GSQQGNQPSQ
+753 GSQQGSKPSQ
-763 KAVSGSTDSGVRER
+763 ETGSGSTDSGVRQR
-777 TKSYSVGETLNEI
+777 AQSDSVGETLNAP
-790 EGKQYRR
+790 Q
-797 TSVTKPTESTVK
+797 
-809 AKVFRGGGVEG
+809 
-820 RGVVWNSTNEAV
+820 
-832 AHLYKAK
+832 K
-839 KGDAVTE
+839 KTAE
-846 SDVELKTPRVV
+846 
-857 DVKGGLY
+857 
-864 SQVKFGQAH
+864 QI
-873 PKNAV
+873 
-878 AKKYPALYEEVAKM
+878 
-892 MYGDVK
+892 
-898 GMPNLFKASDRLVFD
+898 
-913 TLVNNAL
+913 NNAKTEREQIADSI
-920 VNAGVIKGK
+920 VAEIKSIKGK
-929 VHDGVVMENV
+929 PTVDDVFAIHEKISQHKMRRIHNVNEAYNKLINKLTDEQDMELTERILESFKQKREDFVNKV
-939 IDPSGK
+939 EELTNGRISPSKRDTVASEQSAKQFAVPNKTTKVSASDLNTSRKTDVTKTG
-945 SGEFKNAKNEQ
+945 NAE
-956 LLGDNVV
+956 
-963 TFNQKEFLAKTKD
+963 
-976 ILAPQKPSVTDSKVE
+976 QKPSVSDSKVE
-991 KENENDA
+991 KENA
-998 LMNTL
+998 
-1003 YERLSKNLSFKPD
+1003 
-1016 VEHFAVLRWRDGID
+1016 
-1030 RLLGDFGN
+1030 
-1038 EITLNDLQ
+1038 
-1046 EIKKA
+1046 
-1051 HNEFKSKANLD
+1051 
-1062 VGRGVSE
+1062 
-1069 ADLRDVDN
+1069 
-1077 TLAKQ
+1077 
-1082 EKVLTTEEGTTT
+1082 
-1094 SEKNNVPSVE
+1094 
-1104 KENVKRRAIENAV
+1104 KRRAIEEAV
-1117 ASEKERVT
+1117 ASEKARIE
-1125 PESKFTKEFKGNDL
+1125 PESRFTKEFKGNDL
-1139 RTNQRIA
+1139 RTNQRKA

-1183 YLRHNARNPKHQAF
+1183 YLRPNARNPKHQAF

-1209 NDNPVYKDQEVVYN
+1209 NDNPVYKDQEVGYE

-1287 ITDTSKVTDGDLV
+1287 VTDTSKVTDGDLV

-1400 DNNGKVID
+1400 DSNGKVLD

-1435 KALTTKAA
+1435 KALTTKAS
-1443 DKKIFGSDVLT
+1443 DKRVFGDDVLT
-1454 LTDTVTGKDITK
+1454 LTDTVTGNNVTK
-1466 ADGGVI
+1466 KDGGVI

-1514 NLDGAMVYILDNKD
+1514 SLDGAMVYILDNKD
-1528 APKTGNATQKV
+1528 APKAENAQKTGNATQKV
-1539 AKSSTA
+1539 AKSSTS
-1545 TKTESTKTT
+1545 TKTDFTKTT

-1577 TSLTKEKVKRTLDR
+1577 TSLTKEKVKHTLDR
-1591 VLGQHAKNV
+1591 VLGQLAKNV
-1600 TIISRADFN
+1600 TVISRADFN

-1614 HYIFKNGIEGFYDE
+1614 HYIFKNGIEGFYDD

-1638 GIHSQNGLSA
+1638 GIHAQNGLSA

-1671 DLRAILQTAASND
+1671 DLRAILQTAAAND
-1684 TIAKLAEKIQLERAS
+1684 TIAKLAEKIQLERMN

-1710 AVEEALAELNAALKT
+1710 AIEEALAELNAALKT

-1822 SAIDTIKDA
+1822 SAIDTITNA
-1831 INPHL
+1831 LNPHL
-1836 ETLAD
+1836 EKVAD

-1863 DTTVTQKQK
+1863 DTTITQKQK

-1920 KQFQKKVFAFSDKM
+1920 KQFQKKVFAFSDKL

-1963 LSAITKSTTA
+1963 LSAITKSTSA

-2023 IYTPYQM
+2023 VYTPYQM

-2120 KGFADTSKNYE
+2120 KGFANTHKNYE

-2196 GDTFYIDENRN
+2196 GDTFYIDESRK
-2207 IEDRINDAMA
+2207 IEERINDAMA

-2227 AWTGSGTHNNLNA
+2227 AWTGSGTLNNLNA
-2240 LAALSAKRVGQN
+2240 LAALSAKRVGQS

-2260 GGMNNKFKIRVV
+2260 GGMNKKFNIRVV

-2305 DRANEALFMDNVV
+2305 DRANEALFLDNVV

-2353 FGEKRSQI
+2353 FGEKRAQI

-2379 QSDGLR
+2379 KSDGFR

-2399 VFSGIMQRG
+2399 VFSGIMNRG

-2442 SYANLKEIAK
+2442 SYVRLKEIAK

-2471 RAYEKDGL
+2471 RAYEKEGL
-2479 TGALSR
+2479 SGALSR
-2485 KLAHAQTRMLT
+2485 KFAQAQTRMLT

-2577 QALFRVA
+2577 QMLFRVA
-2584 WMGVGAIAMEM
+2584 WMGVGAMAMEM

-2605 TLRDYSPGE
+2605 SLRDYSSGE

-2630 LPIAYGSDMIAS
+2630 LPIAYGSDMIA
-2642 AMGTALYQVAAG
+2642 AAAGTALYQAAVG
-2654 NWQKGEALSHVKHAI
+2654 NWQPKAAMAHVGHAI
-2669 AENVN
+2669 SENVN

-2711 GNKLSRQGS
+2711 GNKLSRQGT

-2780 GKDQDNAVIVRTE
+2780 GKEAENPVITRTE
-2793 KIARALTGW
+2793 KVARALTGW

-2847 ESANTQ
+2847 ASANTQ

-2904 RRYLQEMHE
+2904 RRYLKEMHE

>member
-58 PQQEA
+58 PQQET
-63 SKDYKSYLSG
+63 KRDYKSYLG
-73 YGVSADYG
+73 DYGVSADYG

-124 DEKKAHQEHLKA
+124 DDKKAHQEHLKE
-136 LSELPTTYLENTAVN
+136 LSELPTTYLENTWTNQAV
-151 ALAEGAKRGIVG
+151 EGAKRGIVG
-163 TEAAVEGVKNLA
+163 TESAIEGVKNLA
-175 TSYVD
+175 
-180 LSDEEL
+180 LSHADVINASDKDL
-186 LAKYDPALLEQIKKA
+186 LAKENPDLLARVEKA
-201 GGVDHLRQIGMA
+201 GGIDYIQKIGNA
-213 TKLQDEDL
+213 VRDQDIDL
-221 SGMGTTALQGATQE
+221 SGVGSTALFGATE
-235 QRELGTKM
+235 EERKLGTE
-243 LNALSDARARDTLA
+243 LIAALSKERAKDVIS
-257 RTDKEGEEVV
+257 RTDAEGEEVV
-267 MDDGSVVKMSNLQA
+267 MPDGTVKKMSNIQA
-281 SDYYNKARSRIAGED
+281 ADYYNKAPSRIAGEK
-296 EAAKEFNE
+296 EAAEKFDE
-304 DVLKSL
+304 DVLKSMA
-310 STANGWKHLLN
+310 TVDGWKHIVGS
-321 AGARSSTQNVPTLLA
+321 AFRSSAQNVPTLLA
-336 GTAVSFLAPPVG
+336 GTAAMMANPMVGLA
-348 IAIMQTGNITDQQLQ
+348 IINSGNITDQQLQ
-363 GIQDLAD
+363 GIQNLAD
-370 KEYKKL
+370 EEYKKIR
-376 HGEDAEVTSL
+376 GEDANVTDL
-386 SSAEYLNFLD
+386 SAAEYLNFLD
-396 KLAEEGKVSEK
+396 KLAGEGKVTEQ
-407 AADSFKTGF
+407 AAKSFKTGVG
-416 AMTMAEQVT
+416 MTLAEQAT
-425 GGVVGKLGSALS
+425 GGVVGHLGSALS
-437 GMTAKTLAGRLAST
+437 GMTVKSLAGRLAAGGAALGVKST
-451 AGAVGIHFTD
+451 S
-461 EGWQEVAS
+461 EGWEEVAS
-469 QVVENVSNGKPW
+469 QIVENVGNGKEW
-481 NEGLSQAFVQG
+481 NDGLAQAFTQG
-492 TFSIE
+492 VFSVE
-497 GALQQG
+497 GALQG
-503 AKGIGKLKALKGKE
+503 VGKGLNKYHNYKKAQREKE
-517 KEAVEKATEQN
+517 EAVEKATEQN

-535 VAESKAEEQTE
+535 VAESKEAPAE
-546 PQPEVQSEPT
+546 QPEVQAEPT

-571 EPDFDP
+571 EPEFDP

-669 QPTEQ
+669 QSVEQ

-687 GQVSEPVSPV
+687 GQTSEPVSPV

-702 PTGHSES
+702 TTGHSES
-709 NTGITANPVEQPNN
+709 NTGITTNPVEQPNN
-723 NTPESDPVG
+723 NTPESNPTG
-732 LNGRTG
+732 LDGRTG

-763 KAVSGSTDSGVRER
+763 ETVSGSADSGVRER
-777 TKSYSVGETLNEI
+777 AQSDSVGETLAPKSEREQIADDIVAEI
-790 EGKQYRR
+790 K
-797 TSVTKPTESTVK
+797 S
-809 AKVFRGGGVEG
+809 
-820 RGVVWNSTNEAV
+820 
-832 AHLYKAK
+832 
-839 KGDAVTE
+839 
-846 SDVELKTPRVV
+846 
-857 DVKGGLY
+857 
-864 SQVKFGQAH
+864 
-873 PKNAV
+873 
-878 AKKYPALYEEVAKM
+878 
-892 MYGDVK
+892 
-898 GMPNLFKASDRLVFD
+898 
-913 TLVNNAL
+913 
-920 VNAGVIKGK
+920 IKGK
-929 VHDGVVMENV
+929 PTVDDVFAIHEKISQNKVRNIYNV
-939 IDPSGK
+939 DK
-945 SGEFKNAKNEQ
+945 AYNKLLDKLTNEQ
-956 LLGDNVV
+956 DIELTERILRSVV
-963 TFNQKEFLAKTKD
+963 QKRENFNNKVEELTNGRISPSKRDTVATEQSTEQPAVPNKTTKVSAAD
-976 ILAPQKPSVTDSKVE
+976 LNSSRKTDATKTSNAEQKPSTTDSKVE
-991 KENENDA
+991 KENA
-998 LMNTL
+998 
-1003 YERLSKNLSFKPD
+1003 
-1016 VEHFAVLRWRDGID
+1016 
-1030 RLLGDFGN
+1030 
-1038 EITLNDLQ
+1038 
-1046 EIKKA
+1046 
-1051 HNEFKSKANLD
+1051 
-1062 VGRGVSE
+1062 
-1069 ADLRDVDN
+1069 
-1077 TLAKQ
+1077 
-1082 EKVLTTEEGTTT
+1082 
-1094 SEKNNVPSVE
+1094 
-1104 KENVKRRAIENAV
+1104 KRRAIESAV

-1125 PESKFTKEFKGNDL
+1125 PESRFTKEFKGNDL

-1183 YLRHNARNPKHQAF
+1183 YLRPNARNPKHQAF
-1197 AGSRVDLVGFDF
+1197 AGSKVDLVGFDF

-1242 DLVEDITAFHKK
+1242 DLVEDISAFHKK

-1275 ALPHLKDADGKP
+1275 ALPHLKDAEGKP

-1347 HAQAGFATYESG
+1347 HAQTGFSTYESG
-1359 PQIAGVSQEASNTI
+1359 QQIAGVSQEASNTI

-1400 DNNGKVID
+1400 DSNGKVLD

-1454 LTDTVTGKDITK
+1454 LTDTVTGKDVTK
-1466 ADGGVI
+1466 KDGGVI

-1491 ASDNYMSAGCINVPT
+1491 PSDNYMSAGCINVPT

-1528 APKTGNATQKV
+1528 SPKTGNATQKV
-1539 AKSSTA
+1539 AKSSTV

-1566 KFSTADFSKLD
+1566 KFSTADFSKLN
-1577 TSLTKEKVKRTLDR
+1577 TSLTKDKVKRTLER

-1600 TIISRADFN
+1600 TVISRADFN

-1710 AVEEALAELNAALKT
+1710 AIEEALAELNAALKT

-1780 AGLDEA
+1780 AGLDES

-1805 AHNVEEGVNLD
+1805 AHDVREGVNLD
-1816 VDYSLR
+1816 VDYLLR

-1831 INPHL
+1831 LNPHL
-1836 ETLAD
+1836 EKVAD

-2052 NKNVLLN
+2052 NKNILLN
-2059 EEGLSREDAL
+2059 EEGLSRDDAL

-2120 KGFADTSKNYE
+2120 KGFANTNKNYE

-2144 PLVDTYVDTAKEFY
+2144 PLVGTYVDTAKEFY

-2196 GDTFYIDENRN
+2196 GDTFYIDESRK

-2227 AWTGSGTHNNLNA
+2227 AWTGSGTLNNLNA
-2240 LAALSAKRVGQN
+2240 LATLSAKRVGQN

-2260 GGMNNKFKIRVV
+2260 GGMNKKFNIRVV

-2353 FGEKRSQI
+2353 FGEKRAQI

-2379 QSDGLR
+2379 QSDGFR

-2408 YLRAAVALA
+2408 YLRAAMALA
-2417 LEEGDKATTSSA
+2417 LEEVDKATTSSS
-2429 FRNFLLKDPKVQA
+2429 FRNFLLKDPKVQVA
-2442 SYANLKEIAK
+2442 YARLKDIAK

-2479 TGALSR
+2479 SGAFSR
-2485 KLAHAQTRMLT
+2485 KLAQAQTRMLT

-2515 MGLSKE
+2515 MGLTKE

-2584 WMGVGAIAMEM
+2584 WLGVGAMAMEM

-2642 AMGTALYQVAAG
+2642 ALGTSLYQVAVG
-2654 NWQKGEALSHVKHAI
+2654 NWQPKAGFAHVGHAI
-2669 AENVN
+2669 SENVN

-2693 TPSYL
+2693 TPTYL

-2711 GNKLSRQGS
+2711 GNKLSRQGT

-2760 FASFVPGVVDLIDAI
+2760 FASFVPGVADLIDAI

-2780 GKDQDNAVIVRTE
+2780 GKDKDNAVIVRTE
-2793 KIARALTGW
+2793 RIARALTGW

-2822 NLANYKKINDEI
+2822 NLANYKGINDEI

>member
-27 LFGDTTQ
+27 LFGDTTE

-124 DEKKAHQEHLKA
+124 DEKKAHQEHLKE
-136 LSELPTTYLENTAVN
+136 LSELPTTYLENTWTNQAV
-151 ALAEGAKRGIVG
+151 EGAKRGIVG
-163 TEAAVEGVKNLA
+163 TEAAIEGVKNLA
-175 TSYVD
+175 
-180 LSDEEL
+180 LSHADVINASDKDL
-186 LAKYDPALLEQIKKA
+186 LAKENPDLLARVEKA
-201 GGVDHLRQIGMA
+201 GGIDYIQKIGNA
-213 TKLQDEDL
+213 VRDQDIDL
-221 SGMGTTALQGATQE
+221 SGVGSTALFGATE
-235 QRELGTKM
+235 EERKLGTE
-243 LNALSDARARDTLA
+243 LIDALSKARAKDVIS
-257 RTDKEGEEVV
+257 RTDAEGEEVV
-267 MDDGSVVKMSNLQA
+267 MPDGTVKKMSNIQA
-281 SDYYNKARSRIAGED
+281 ADYYNKAPSRIAGEK
-296 EAAKEFNE
+296 EAAKEFN
-304 DVLKSL
+304 DDILKSL

-321 AGARSSTQNVPTLLA
+321 AGARSSAQNVPTLLA

-481 NEGLSQAFVQG
+481 NEGLAQAFVQG

-503 AKGIGKLKALKGKE
+503 AKGIGKLKELKGKE
-517 KEAVEKATEQN
+517 KEAVEKSTEQN

-535 VAESKAEEQTE
+535 VAESKAEEQTQ
-546 PQPEVQSEPT
+546 PQAKQPEVQSEPT

-669 QPTEQ
+669 KSVEQ
-674 GAVVSD
+674 GAVVYD

-702 PTGHSES
+702 TTGYSES
-709 NTGITANPVEQPNN
+709 NTGITTNPIEQPNN

-732 LNGRTG
+732 LDGRTG
-738 ETVGGRREQGELGQE
+738 ETVSGRREQRELGQE
-753 GSQQGNQPSQ
+753 GSQQGSEPSQ
-763 KAVSGSTDSGVRER
+763 ATVSGSTDSGVRER
-777 TKSYSVGETLNEI
+777 TQSDSVGETLSVSQGVNEKPVSKKKTTEQLNNAKTEREQI
-790 EGKQYRR
+790 ADAIVSEIKAIKG
-797 TSVTKPTESTVK
+797 KPTVDD
-809 AKVFRGGGVEG
+809 VFAIHEKISQNKMRRVHNVNEAY
-820 RGVVWNSTNEAV
+820 NKLLDKLTNEQ
-832 AHLYKAK
+832 
-839 KGDAVTE
+839 
-846 SDVELKTPRVV
+846 DVELTERI
-857 DVKGGLY
+857 LR
-864 SQVKFGQAH
+864 SAE
-873 PKNAV
+873 
-878 AKKYPALYEEVAKM
+878 KKREDFNNKVEELTNGRISPSK
-892 MYGDVK
+892 
-898 GMPNLFKASDRLVFD
+898 RD
-913 TLVNNAL
+913 T
-920 VNAGVIKGK
+920 
-929 VHDGVVMENV
+929 
-939 IDPSGK
+939 
-945 SGEFKNAKNEQ
+945 
-956 LLGDNVV
+956 VV
-963 TFNQKEFLAKTKD
+963 TEQTAEQSSVPNKTTKISATD
-976 ILAPQKPSVTDSKVE
+976 LNSSRKTDATKTGNAEQKPSVTDSKVD
-991 KENENDA
+991 KENA
-998 LMNTL
+998 
-1003 YERLSKNLSFKPD
+1003 
-1016 VEHFAVLRWRDGID
+1016 
-1030 RLLGDFGN
+1030 
-1038 EITLNDLQ
+1038 
-1046 EIKKA
+1046 
-1051 HNEFKSKANLD
+1051 
-1062 VGRGVSE
+1062 
-1069 ADLRDVDN
+1069 
-1077 TLAKQ
+1077 
-1082 EKVLTTEEGTTT
+1082 
-1094 SEKNNVPSVE
+1094 
-1104 KENVKRRAIENAV
+1104 KRRAIESAV
-1117 ASEKERVT
+1117 ASEKERIS
-1125 PESKFTKEFKGNDL
+1125 PEPKFTKEFKGNDL

-1159 EIREAFFKNSPTAST
+1159 EIRDAFFKNSPTAST

-1183 YLRHNARNPKHQAF
+1183 YLRPNARNPKHQAF

-1287 ITDTSKVTDGDLV
+1287 ITDTAKVTDGDLV
-1300 SLAIDEEA
+1300 ALAIDEEA

-1347 HAQAGFATYESG
+1347 HAQVGFATYESG

-1400 DNNGKVID
+1400 DSNGKVLD

-1528 APKTGNATQKV
+1528 TPKTGNATQKV
-1539 AKSSTA
+1539 TKSSTQ
-1545 TKTESTKTT
+1545 TKSESTKTT

-1600 TIISRADFN
+1600 TVISRADFN

-1614 HYIFKNGIEGFYDE
+1614 HYIFKNGIEGFYDD

-1822 SAIDTIKDA
+1822 SAIDTIKNA
-1831 INPHL
+1831 VNPHL

-2120 KGFADTSKNYE
+2120 KGFADTNKNYE

-2196 GDTFYIDENRN
+2196 GDTFYIDESRK

-2227 AWTGSGTHNNLNA
+2227 AWTGSGTLNNLNA
-2240 LAALSAKRVGQN
+2240 LATLSAKRVGQN

-2260 GGMNNKFKIRVV
+2260 GGMNKKFNIRVV

-2408 YLRAAVALA
+2408 YLRAAMALA

-2452 SGGLSSRAD
+2452 RGGLSSRAD

-2577 QALFRVA
+2577 QMLFRVA
-2584 WMGVGAIAMEM
+2584 WMGVGAMAMEM

-2642 AMGTALYQVAAG
+2642 ALGTALYQVAAG

-2853 SWLKRKIEDGTFDKA
+2853 SWLKRKIEDGTFDKD

>member
-22 KYDHI
+22 KYDNI

-34 PAAEPAGEVV
+34 PAEVPAGEVV

-63 SKDYKSYLSG
+63 SKDYKSYLG
-73 YGVSADYG
+73 NYGVSADYG

-118 DRLPEG
+118 DHLPEG
-124 DEKKAHQEHLKA
+124 EEKKAHQEHLKE
-136 LSELPTTYLENTAVN
+136 LSELPTTYLENTVGN

-163 TEAAVEGVKNLA
+163 TEAVAEGAKNLA

-221 SGMGTTALQGATQE
+221 SGMGTTALHGATQE

-243 LNALSDARARDTLA
+243 LNALSDARSRDTLA

-267 MDDGSVVKMSNLQA
+267 MDDGRVVKMSNLQA
-281 SDYYNKARSRIAGED
+281 ADYYNKARSRIAGED

-321 AGARSSTQNVPTLLA
+321 AGARSSAQNVPTLLA
-336 GTAVSFLAPPVG
+336 GTAVSFVAPSVG
-348 IAIMQTGNITDQQLQ
+348 IAIMQTGNISDQQLQ

-370 KEYKKL
+370 KEYKKQ

-396 KLAEEGKVSEK
+396 KLAEEGKVSEQ

-416 AMTMAEQVT
+416 AMTLAEQVT

-437 GMTAKTLAGRLAST
+437 GMTAKTLAGKLAATS
-451 AGAVGIHFTD
+451 GAVGIHLTD

-469 QVVENVSNGKPW
+469 QVVENVRNDQPW
-481 NEGLSQAFVQG
+481 NEGLAQAFTQG
-492 TFSIE
+492 VFSIE
-497 GALQQG
+497 GVLQQG
-503 AKGIGKLKALKGKE
+503 AKGVGKLKELKGKD

-535 VAESKAEEQTE
+535 VAETKSEEQTE
-546 PQPEVQSEPT
+546 PQPEVQAEPT
-556 TDDINTQLEEAREQQ
+556 ADDINTQLEDAREQQ

-577 LHTRESLMAEYDA
+577 LHTRESIMSEYDA

-616 TQTKNDK
+616 TQTKNEK

-669 QPTEQ
+669 QPIEQ

-687 GQVSEPVSPV
+687 GKTSEPVSPV

-702 PTGHSES
+702 TAGHSES
-709 NTGITANPVEQPNN
+709 NAGVTENSVEQPNN
-723 NTPESDPVG
+723 NTPESNPTG
-732 LNGRTG
+732 LDGRTG

-763 KAVSGSTDSGVRER
+763 ETSTGSTDSGVRER
-777 TKSYSVGETLNEI
+777 AQSDSVGETLTPSERLAYPSFMSDEEIIASKNRLKAFWEEAKKDANTREFLKADKGTYNSKAEMVSAMQRAMSEHLDDAETNAELFKHASYLANQHKGRKGWGGKSADIALPNGAKMSLSNVTGSAEKAHRTERSKNE
-790 EGKQYRR
+790 
-797 TSVTKPTESTVK
+797 TKPESKRDTV
-809 AKVFRGGGVEG
+809 
-820 RGVVWNSTNEAV
+820 
-832 AHLYKAK
+832 
-839 KGDAVTE
+839 VTE
-846 SDVELKTPRVV
+846 QSAEQPSVPNKTT
-857 DVKGGLY
+857 KI
-864 SQVKFGQAH
+864 S
-873 PKNAV
+873 
-878 AKKYPALYEEVAKM
+878 
-892 MYGDVK
+892 
-898 GMPNLFKASDRLVFD
+898 ASDLNSSR
-913 TLVNNAL
+913 
-920 VNAGVIKGK
+920 
-929 VHDGVVMENV
+929 
-939 IDPSGK
+939 
-945 SGEFKNAKNEQ
+945 
-956 LLGDNVV
+956 
-963 TFNQKEFLAKTKD
+963 KTEATKTGNTE
-976 ILAPQKPSVTDSKVE
+976 QKPSVADSKVE
-991 KENENDA
+991 KENA
-998 LMNTL
+998 
-1003 YERLSKNLSFKPD
+1003 
-1016 VEHFAVLRWRDGID
+1016 
-1030 RLLGDFGN
+1030 
-1038 EITLNDLQ
+1038 
-1046 EIKKA
+1046 
-1051 HNEFKSKANLD
+1051 
-1062 VGRGVSE
+1062 
-1069 ADLRDVDN
+1069 
-1077 TLAKQ
+1077 
-1082 EKVLTTEEGTTT
+1082 
-1094 SEKNNVPSVE
+1094 
-1104 KENVKRRAIENAV
+1104 KRRAIESAV
-1117 ASEKERVT
+1117 ASEKERVA

-1139 RTNQRIA
+1139 RTNQRKA
-1146 HELLKGADEKTAE
+1146 YELLKGADEKTQE

-1183 YLRHNARNPKHQAF
+1183 YLRPNARNPKHQAF
-1197 AGSRVDLVGFDF
+1197 AGSKVDLVGFDF

-1254 AVDDAFNVK
+1254 AVDDAFKVK

-1287 ITDTSKVTDGDLV
+1287 VTDTSKVTDGDLV

-1347 HAQAGFATYESG
+1347 HAQTGFSTYESG
-1359 PQIAGVSQEASNTI
+1359 QQIAGVSQEASNTI
-1373 NWVKATH
+1373 NWVKVTH

-1400 DNNGKVID
+1400 DSNGKVLD

-1435 KALTTKAA
+1435 KALTTKAS
-1443 DKKIFGSDVLT
+1443 DKRVFGDDVLT
-1454 LTDTVTGKDITK
+1454 LTDTVTGNNVTK
-1466 ADGGVI
+1466 KDGGVI

-1514 NLDGAMVYILDNKD
+1514 SLDGAMVYILDNKD
-1528 APKTGNATQKV
+1528 APKAENTQKTDNATQKV

-1545 TKTESTKTT
+1545 TKTEFTKTT

-1577 TSLTKEKVKRTLDR
+1577 TSLTKEKVKHTLER

-1600 TIISRADFN
+1600 TVISRADFN
-1609 STQAS
+1609 SVQAS
-1614 HYIFKNGIEGFYDE
+1614 NYILKNGIEGFYDD

-1638 GIHSQNGLSA
+1638 GIHAQNGLSA

-1671 DLRAILQTAASND
+1671 DLRAILQTAAAND

-1710 AVEEALAELNAALKT
+1710 AIEEALAELNAALKT

-1831 INPHL
+1831 LNPHL
-1836 ETLAD
+1836 EKVAD

-2120 KGFADTSKNYE
+2120 KGFANTNKNYE

-2196 GDTFYIDENRN
+2196 GDTFYIDESRK
-2207 IEDRINDAMA
+2207 IEERINDAMA

-2227 AWTGSGTHNNLNA
+2227 AWTGSGTLNNLNA
-2240 LAALSAKRVGQN
+2240 LAALSAKRVGQS

-2379 QSDGLR
+2379 QSDGFR

-2399 VFSGIMQRG
+2399 VFSGIMNRG
-2408 YLRAAVALA
+2408 YLRAAMALA

-2429 FRNFLLKDPKVQA
+2429 FRNFLLKDPKVQVA
-2442 SYANLKEIAK
+2442 YARLKDIAK

-2479 TGALSR
+2479 SGAFSR
-2485 KLAHAQTRMLT
+2485 KLAQAQTRMLT

-2515 MGLSKE
+2515 MGLTKE

-2554 TVQGARSTTR
+2554 TVQGARSTAR

-2584 WMGVGAIAMEM
+2584 WLGVGAMAMEM

-2605 TLRDYSPGE
+2605 SLRDYSPGE

-2630 LPIAYGSDMIAS
+2630 LPIAYGSDMIA
-2642 AMGTALYQVAAG
+2642 AAAGTALYQAAVG
-2654 NWQKGEALSHVKHAI
+2654 NWQPKAALSHVGHAI
-2669 AENVN
+2669 SENVN

-2698 KTVHHVMQDKDDF
+2698 KIVHHVMQDKDDF
-2711 GNKLSRQGS
+2711 GNKLSRQGT

-2780 GKDQDNAVIVRTE
+2780 GKDQDNPVITRTE

>member
-124 DEKKAHQEHLKA
+124 DEKKAHQEHLKE
-136 LSELPTTYLENTAVN
+136 LSELPTTYLENTWTNQMV
-151 ALAEGAKRGIVG
+151 EGAKRGIVG
-163 TEAAVEGVKNLA
+163 TEAAIEGVKNLA
-175 TSYVD
+175 
-180 LSDEEL
+180 LSHADVINASDKDL
-186 LAKYDPALLEQIKKA
+186 LAKENPDLLARVEKA
-201 GGVDHLRQIGMA
+201 GGIDYIQKIGNA
-213 TKLQDEDL
+213 VRDQDIDL
-221 SGMGTTALQGATQE
+221 SGIGSTALFGATE
-235 QRELGTKM
+235 EERKLGTE
-243 LNALSDARARDTLA
+243 LIDALSKARAKDVIS
-257 RTDKEGEEVV
+257 RTDAEGEEVV
-267 MDDGSVVKMSNLQA
+267 MPDGTVKKMSNIQA
-281 SDYYNKARSRIAGED
+281 ADYYNKAPSRIAGEK
-296 EAAKEFNE
+296 EAAEKFDE
-304 DVLKSL
+304 DVLKSMA
-310 STANGWKHLLN
+310 TVDGWKHIWGS
-321 AGARSSTQNVPTLLA
+321 AFRSSAQNVPTLLA
-336 GTAVSFLAPPVG
+336 GTAAMMASPMVGLA
-348 IAIMQTGNITDQQLQ
+348 IINSGNITDQQLQ
-363 GIQDLAD
+363 GIQNLAEE
-370 KEYKKL
+370 EYKKI
-376 HGEDAEVTSL
+376 HGEDANVTDL
-386 SSAEYLNFLD
+386 SAAEYLNFLD
-396 KLAEEGKVSEK
+396 KLAGEGKVTEQ
-407 AADSFKTGF
+407 AAKSFKTGVG
-416 AMTMAEQVT
+416 MTLAEQAT
-425 GGVVGKLGSALS
+425 GGVVGHLGSAI
-437 GMTAKTLAGRLAST
+437 GNMTVKSLAGRLA
-451 AGAVGIHFTD
+451 AGGAALGVKGTS
-461 EGWQEVAS
+461 EGWEEVAS
-469 QVVENVSNGKPW
+469 QIVENVGNGKEW
-481 NEGLSQAFVQG
+481 NDGLAQAFVQG
-492 TFSIE
+492 VFSVE
-497 GALQQG
+497 GALQG
-503 AKGIGKLKALKGKE
+503 VGKGLNKLHHRNSE
-517 KEAVEKATEQN
+517 KNESAEKATEQN

-535 VAESKAEEQTE
+535 VAESKAEEQTKTQAE
-546 PQPEVQSEPT
+546 QPEVQSEPT

-669 QPTEQ
+669 QSVEQ
-674 GAVVSD
+674 GAVVAD
-680 TSTTEHS
+680 TSATEHS

-702 PTGHSES
+702 TTGYSES
-709 NTGITANPVEQPNN
+709 NTGITTNPVEQPNN

-732 LNGRTG
+732 LDGRTG
-738 ETVGGRREQGELGQE
+738 ETVSGRREQRELGQE

-763 KAVSGSTDSGVRER
+763 ETVSGSTDSGVRER
-777 TKSYSVGETLNEI
+777 AQSDSVGETLAPKSEREQIADAIVSEI
-790 EGKQYRR
+790 
-797 TSVTKPTESTVK
+797 K
-809 AKVFRGGGVEG
+809 A
-820 RGVVWNSTNEAV
+820 
-832 AHLYKAK
+832 
-839 KGDAVTE
+839 
-846 SDVELKTPRVV
+846 
-857 DVKGGLY
+857 
-864 SQVKFGQAH
+864 
-873 PKNAV
+873 
-878 AKKYPALYEEVAKM
+878 
-892 MYGDVK
+892 
-898 GMPNLFKASDRLVFD
+898 
-913 TLVNNAL
+913 
-920 VNAGVIKGK
+920 IKGK
-929 VHDGVVMENV
+929 PTVDDVFAIHEKISQNKMRRVHNV
-939 IDPSGK
+939 NEAYNKLLDK
-945 SGEFKNAKNEQ
+945 LTNEQ
-956 LLGDNVV
+956 EIELTERILRSAEKKREYFNNKVEELTNGRISPSKRDTVV
-963 TFNQKEFLAKTKD
+963 TEQTAEQSSVPNKTTKISASD
-976 ILAPQKPSVTDSKVE
+976 LNSSRKTDVTKTGNAEQKPSVADSKVE
-991 KENENDA
+991 KENA
-998 LMNTL
+998 
-1003 YERLSKNLSFKPD
+1003 
-1016 VEHFAVLRWRDGID
+1016 
-1030 RLLGDFGN
+1030 
-1038 EITLNDLQ
+1038 
-1046 EIKKA
+1046 
-1051 HNEFKSKANLD
+1051 
-1062 VGRGVSE
+1062 
-1069 ADLRDVDN
+1069 
-1077 TLAKQ
+1077 
-1082 EKVLTTEEGTTT
+1082 
-1094 SEKNNVPSVE
+1094 
-1104 KENVKRRAIENAV
+1104 KRRAIESAV
-1117 ASEKERVT
+1117 ASEKERIS
-1125 PESKFTKEFKGNDL
+1125 PEPKFTKEFKGNDL

-1159 EIREAFFKNSPTAST
+1159 EIRDAFFKNSPTASI

-1183 YLRHNARNPKHQAF
+1183 YLRPNARNPKHQAF

-1275 ALPHLKDADGKP
+1275 ALPFIKNADGKP

-1300 SLAIDEEA
+1300 ALAIDEEA

-1400 DNNGKVID
+1400 DSNGKVLD

-1539 AKSSTA
+1539 TKSSTQ
-1545 TKTESTKTT
+1545 TKVESTKTT

-1577 TSLTKEKVKRTLDR
+1577 TSLTKEKVKRTLER

-1600 TIISRADFN
+1600 TVISRADFN

-1614 HYIFKNGIEGFYDE
+1614 HYIFKNGIEGFYDD

-1638 GIHSQNGLSA
+1638 GIHAQNGLSA

-1684 TIAKLAEKIQLERAS
+1684 TIARLAEKIQLERAS

-1934 REAAK
+1934 REVAK

-2120 KGFADTSKNYE
+2120 KGFADTNQNYE

-2196 GDTFYIDENRN
+2196 GDTFYIDESRN

-2227 AWTGSGTHNNLNA
+2227 AWTGSGTLNNLNA

-2260 GGMNNKFKIRVV
+2260 DGMNKKFNIRVV

-2479 TGALSR
+2479 TGAFSR

-2577 QALFRVA
+2577 QMLFRVA
-2584 WMGVGAIAMEM
+2584 WMGVGAMAMEM

-2780 GKDQDNAVIVRTE
+2780 GKEKDNAVIVRTE

-2876 LDYHKRQKRISSSSL
+2876 LDYHKHQKRISSSSL

>member
-22 KYDHI
+22 KYDNI

-34 PAAEPAGEVV
+34 PAEVPAGEVV

-63 SKDYKSYLSG
+63 SKDYKSYLG
-73 YGVSADYG
+73 NYGVSADYG

-92 MEADKVDTNVRREI
+92 MEADKVYTNVRREI

-124 DEKKAHQEHLKA
+124 DEKKAHQEHLKE
-136 LSELPTTYLENTAVN
+136 LSDLPTTYLENTWTNQAV
-151 ALAEGAKRGIVG
+151 EGAKRGIVG
-163 TEAAVEGVKNLA
+163 TEAAIEGVKNLA
-175 TSYVD
+175 
-180 LSDEEL
+180 LSHADVTNASDKDL
-186 LAKYDPALLEQIKKA
+186 LAKENPDLLARVEKA
-201 GGVDHLRQIGMA
+201 GGIDYIQKIGNA
-213 TKLQDEDL
+213 VRDQDIDL
-221 SGMGTTALQGATQE
+221 SGMGSTALFGATE
-235 QRELGTKM
+235 EERKLGTE
-243 LNALSDARARDTLA
+243 LVDALSKARAKDVIS
-257 RTDKEGEEVV
+257 RTDAEGEEVV
-267 MDDGSVVKMSNLQA
+267 MPDGTVKKMSNIQA
-281 SDYYNKARSRIAGED
+281 ADYYNKAPSRIAAEK
-296 EAAKEFNE
+296 EAAEKFDE
-304 DVLKSL
+304 DVLKSMA
-310 STANGWKHLLN
+310 TVDGWKHIVGS
-321 AGARSSTQNVPTLLA
+321 AFRSSAQNVPTLLA
-336 GTAVSFLAPPVG
+336 GTAAMMASPMVGLA
-348 IAIMQTGNITDQQLQ
+348 IINSGNITDQQLQ
-363 GIQDLAD
+363 GIQNLAD
-370 KEYKKL
+370 EEYKKI
-376 HGEDAEVTSL
+376 HGEDANVTDL
-386 SSAEYLNFLD
+386 SAAEYLNFLD
-396 KLAEEGKVSEK
+396 KLAGEGKVTEQ
-407 AADSFKTGF
+407 AAKSFKVGVG
-416 AMTMAEQVT
+416 MTLAEQAT
-425 GGVVGKLGSALS
+425 GGVVGHLGSAIG
-437 GMTAKTLAGRLAST
+437 GMTVKSLAGKLAAGGAALGVKST
-451 AGAVGIHFTD
+451 S
-461 EGWQEVAS
+461 EGWEEVAS
-469 QVVENVSNGKPW
+469 QIVENVGNGKEW
-481 NEGLSQAFVQG
+481 NDGLAQAFTQG
-492 TFSIE
+492 VFSVE
-497 GALQQG
+497 GALQG
-503 AKGIGKLKALKGKE
+503 VGKGLNRYRNYRKAQSEKE
-517 KEAVEKATEQN
+517 EAVEKATEQN

-535 VAESKAEEQTE
+535 VAETKAEETPAEQTE
-546 PQPEVQSEPT
+546 PQVEQPEAQAEPT
-556 TDDINTQLEEAREQQ
+556 ADDINAQLEEAREQQ

-577 LHTRESLMAEYDA
+577 LHTRESLMSEYDA

-616 TQTKNDK
+616 IQAKNDK

-669 QPTEQ
+669 KPVEQ

-680 TSTTEHS
+680 TSATEHS
-687 GQVSEPVSPV
+687 GQTSEPVSPV

-702 PTGHSES
+702 TTGHSES
-709 NTGITANPVEQPNN
+709 NTGVTANPVEQPNN

-732 LNGRTG
+732 LDGRTG
-738 ETVGGRREQGELGQE
+738 ETVGGRREQGELGQA

-763 KAVSGSTDSGVRER
+763 ETGPGSTDSGVRER
-777 TKSYSVGETLNEI
+777 TQSDSVGETLAP
-790 EGKQYRR
+790 
-797 TSVTKPTESTVK
+797 TSEREQI
-809 AKVFRGGGVEG
+809 A
-820 RGVVWNSTNEAV
+820 
-832 AHLYKAK
+832 
-839 KGDAVTE
+839 DDIVTE
-846 SDVELKTPRVV
+846 IKS
-857 DVKGGLY
+857 
-864 SQVKFGQAH
+864 
-873 PKNAV
+873 
-878 AKKYPALYEEVAKM
+878 
-892 MYGDVK
+892 
-898 GMPNLFKASDRLVFD
+898 
-913 TLVNNAL
+913 
-920 VNAGVIKGK
+920 IKGK
-929 VHDGVVMENV
+929 PTVDDVFAIHEKISQNKVRNIYNV
-939 IDPSGK
+939 DK
-945 SGEFKNAKNEQ
+945 AYNKLLDKLTNEQ
-956 LLGDNVV
+956 DIELTERILRSVV
-963 TFNQKEFLAKTKD
+963 QKREKFNNKVEELTNGRISPSKRDTVATEQPTEQSAVPNKTTKISASD
-976 ILAPQKPSVTDSKVE
+976 LNTSRKTDVTKTGNAEQKPSVADSKVE
-991 KENENDA
+991 KENA
-998 LMNTL
+998 
-1003 YERLSKNLSFKPD
+1003 
-1016 VEHFAVLRWRDGID
+1016 
-1030 RLLGDFGN
+1030 
-1038 EITLNDLQ
+1038 
-1046 EIKKA
+1046 
-1051 HNEFKSKANLD
+1051 
-1062 VGRGVSE
+1062 
-1069 ADLRDVDN
+1069 
-1077 TLAKQ
+1077 
-1082 EKVLTTEEGTTT
+1082 
-1094 SEKNNVPSVE
+1094 
-1104 KENVKRRAIENAV
+1104 KRRAIESAV
-1117 ASEKERVT
+1117 ASEKERVA

-1183 YLRHNARNPKHQAF
+1183 YLRPNARNPKHQAF

-1254 AVDDAFNVK
+1254 AVYDAFNVK

-1275 ALPHLKDADGKP
+1275 ALPHLKDAEGKP
-1287 ITDTSKVTDGDLV
+1287 ITDASKVTDGDLV

-1317 LGRFLKRLN
+1317 LSRFLKRLN

-1359 PQIAGVSQEASNTI
+1359 QQIAGVSQEASNTI

-1400 DNNGKVID
+1400 DSNGKVLD

-1435 KALTTKAA
+1435 KALTTKAS
-1443 DKKIFGSDVLT
+1443 DKRVFGDDVLT
-1454 LTDTVTGKDITK
+1454 LTDTVTGNIVTK
-1466 ADGGVI
+1466 KDGGVI

-1528 APKTGNATQKV
+1528 APKAENTQKTDNATQKV
-1539 AKSSTA
+1539 AKSSTSA
-1545 TKTESTKTT
+1545 KTDFTKTT
-1554 PTKQGKFGVSKV
+1554 TTKQGKFGVSKV

-1600 TIISRADFN
+1600 TVISRADFN
-1609 STQAS
+1609 SVQAS
-1614 HYIFKNGIEGFYDE
+1614 HYIFKNGIEGFYDD

-1671 DLRAILQTAASND
+1671 DLRAILQTASAND
-1684 TIAKLAEKIQLERAS
+1684 TIAKLAEKIQLERMN

-1710 AVEEALAELNAALKT
+1710 AIEEALAELNAALKT

-1780 AGLDEA
+1780 AGLDES

-1805 AHNVEEGVNLD
+1805 AHDVKEGVNLD

-1822 SAIDTIKDA
+1822 SAIDTITNA
-1831 INPHL
+1831 LNPHL
-1836 ETLAD
+1836 EKVAD

-1863 DTTVTQKQK
+1863 DTTITQKQK

-2120 KGFADTSKNYE
+2120 KGFANTHKNYE

-2196 GDTFYIDENRN
+2196 GDTFYIDESRK

-2227 AWTGSGTHNNLNA
+2227 AWTGSGTLNNLNA
-2240 LAALSAKRVGQN
+2240 LATLSAKRVGQN

-2260 GGMNNKFKIRVV
+2260 GGMNKKFNIRIV

-2353 FGEKRSQI
+2353 FGEKRAQI

-2399 VFSGIMQRG
+2399 VFSGIMNRG
-2408 YLRAAVALA
+2408 YLRAAVAMA
-2417 LEEGDKATTSSA
+2417 LEEGDKSPTSSA
-2429 FRNFLLKDPKVQA
+2429 FRKFLLKDPKAQA
-2442 SYANLKEIAK
+2442 SYARLKEIAK

-2471 RAYEKDGL
+2471 RAYEKEGL
-2479 TGALSR
+2479 SGALSR
-2485 KLAHAQTRMLT
+2485 KFAQAQTRMLT

-2515 MGLSKE
+2515 MGLSE
-2521 KAIEANLWF
+2521 AKAIEANLWF

-2577 QALFRVA
+2577 QMLFRVA
-2584 WMGVGAIAMEM
+2584 WLGVGAMAMEM

-2642 AMGTALYQVAAG
+2642 ALGTALYQNAVG
-2654 NWQKGEALSHVKHAI
+2654 NWQTGEALSHVKHAI

-2711 GNKLSRQGS
+2711 GNKLSRQGT

-2780 GKDQDNAVIVRTE
+2780 GKDKDNAVIVRTE

-2847 ESANTQ
+2847 ASANTQ
-2853 SWLKRKIEDGTFDKA
+2853 SWLKRKIEDGTFDRA

-2904 RRYLQEMHE
+2904 RRYLEEMHE

>member
-49 NTEDPLAGL
+49 NIEDPLAEL
-58 PQQEA
+58 SQQET
-63 SKDYKSYLSG
+63 KRDYKSYLG
-73 YGVSADYG
+73 DYGVSADYG

-124 DEKKAHQEHLKA
+124 DEKKAHQEHLKE
-136 LSELPTTYLENTAVN
+136 LSELPTTYLENTWTNQAV
-151 ALAEGAKRGIVG
+151 EGAKRGIVG
-163 TEAAVEGVKNLA
+163 TEAAIEGVKNLA
-175 TSYVD
+175 
-180 LSDEEL
+180 LSHADVINASDKDL
-186 LAKYDPALLEQIKKA
+186 LAKENPDLLARVEKA
-201 GGVDHLRQIGMA
+201 GGIDYIQKIGNA
-213 TKLQDEDL
+213 VRDQDIDL
-221 SGMGTTALQGATQE
+221 SGVGSTALFGATKE
-235 QRELGTKM
+235 ERKLGTE
-243 LNALSDARARDTLA
+243 LIDALSKARARDVIS
-257 RTDKEGEEVV
+257 RTDAEGEEVV
-267 MDDGSVVKMSNLQA
+267 MPDGTVKKMSNIQA
-281 SDYYNKARSRIAGED
+281 ADYYNKAPSRIAGEK
-296 EAAKEFNE
+296 EAAEKFDE
-304 DVLKSL
+304 DVLKSMA
-310 STANGWKHLLN
+310 TVDGWKHI
-321 AGARSSTQNVPTLLA
+321 AGSAFRSSAQNVPTLLA
-336 GTAVSFLAPPVG
+336 GTAAMMASPMVGLA
-348 IAIMQTGNITDQQLQ
+348 IINSGNITDQQLQ
-363 GIQDLAD
+363 GIQNLAD
-370 KEYKKL
+370 EEYKKI
-376 HGEDAEVTSL
+376 HGEDANVTDL
-386 SSAEYLNFLD
+386 SAAEYLNFLD
-396 KLAEEGKVSEK
+396 KLAGEGKVTEQ
-407 AADSFKTGF
+407 AAKSFKTGVG
-416 AMTMAEQVT
+416 MTLAEQAT
-425 GGVVGKLGSALS
+425 GGVVGHLGSAIG
-437 GMTAKTLAGRLAST
+437 GMTVKSLAGRLAAGGAALGVKST
-451 AGAVGIHFTD
+451 S
-461 EGWQEVAS
+461 EGWEEVAS
-469 QVVENVSNGKPW
+469 QIVENVGNGKEW
-481 NEGLSQAFVQG
+481 NDGLAQAFTQG
-492 TFSIE
+492 VFSVE
-497 GALQQG
+497 GALQG
-503 AKGIGKLKALKGKE
+503 VGKGLNKLRNRNSE
-517 KEAVEKATEQN
+517 KNESAEEATEQN

-535 VAESKAEEQTE
+535 VAETKSEEQTE
-546 PQPEVQSEPT
+546 PQPEVQAEPT
-556 TDDINTQLEEAREQQ
+556 ADDINTQLEDAREQQ

-577 LHTRESLMAEYDA
+577 LHTRESLMSEYDA

-616 TQTKNDK
+616 TQTKNEK

-687 GQVSEPVSPV
+687 GQASEPVSPV

-702 PTGHSES
+702 TTGHSES
-709 NTGITANPVEQPNN
+709 NAGVTANPVEQPNN
-723 NTPESDPVG
+723 NTSESDPVG
-732 LNGRTG
+732 LDGRTG
-738 ETVGGRREQGELGQE
+738 ETVSGRREQGELGQE

-763 KAVSGSTDSGVRER
+763 ETVSGSTDSGVRER
-777 TKSYSVGETLNEI
+777 TQSDSVGETLSVSQGVNE
-790 EGKQYRR
+790 KPAP
-797 TSVTKPTESTVK
+797 TK
-809 AKVFRGGGVEG
+809 
-820 RGVVWNSTNEAV
+820 
-832 AHLYKAK
+832 
-839 KGDAVTE
+839 
-846 SDVELKTPRVV
+846 KTAEQ
-857 DVKGGLY
+857 L
-864 SQVKFGQAH
+864 
-873 PKNAV
+873 
-878 AKKYPALYEEVAKM
+878 
-892 MYGDVK
+892 
-898 GMPNLFKASDRLVFD
+898 
-913 TLVNNAL
+913 NNAKTEREQIADSI
-920 VNAGVIKGK
+920 VAEIKAIKGK
-929 VHDGVVMENV
+929 PTVDDVFAIHEKISQNKMRRVHNV
-939 IDPSGK
+939 NEAYNKLLDK
-945 SGEFKNAKNEQ
+945 LTNEQ
-956 LLGDNVV
+956 DIELTERILRSAEKKREDFNNKVEELTNGRISPSKRDTVATEQSTEQPSVSNKTTKVSASDLNSSRKTDATKTDNA
-963 TFNQKEFLAKTKD
+963 E
-976 ILAPQKPSVTDSKVE
+976 QKPSTTDSKVE
-991 KENENDA
+991 KENA
-998 LMNTL
+998 
-1003 YERLSKNLSFKPD
+1003 
-1016 VEHFAVLRWRDGID
+1016 
-1030 RLLGDFGN
+1030 
-1038 EITLNDLQ
+1038 
-1046 EIKKA
+1046 
-1051 HNEFKSKANLD
+1051 
-1062 VGRGVSE
+1062 
-1069 ADLRDVDN
+1069 
-1077 TLAKQ
+1077 
-1082 EKVLTTEEGTTT
+1082 
-1094 SEKNNVPSVE
+1094 
-1104 KENVKRRAIENAV
+1104 KRRAIESAV
-1117 ASEKERVT
+1117 ASEKERVA

-1139 RTNQRIA
+1139 RTNQRKA
-1146 HELLKGADEKTAE
+1146 YELLKGADEKTAE

-1183 YLRHNARNPKHQAF
+1183 YLRPNARNPKHQAF

-1242 DLVEDITAFHKK
+1242 DLVEDISAFHKK
-1254 AVDDAFNVK
+1254 AVDGAFNVK
-1263 YLEGKRERVLTE
+1263 YLEGKRERVITE

-1394 GKIHVV
+1394 GKIHIV
-1400 DNNGKVID
+1400 DSNGKVLD

-1466 ADGGVI
+1466 KDGGVI

-1514 NLDGAMVYILDNKD
+1514 NLDEAMVYILDNKD
-1528 APKTGNATQKV
+1528 APKAENVQKTGNAAQKV
-1539 AKSSTA
+1539 AKSSTQ
-1545 TKTESTKTT
+1545 TKSDFTKTT
-1554 PTKQGKFGVSKV
+1554 PTTQGKFGVSKV
-1566 KFSTADFSKLD
+1566 KFSTADFSTLD

-1600 TIISRADFN
+1600 TVISRADF
-1609 STQAS
+1609 SSVQAS
-1614 HYIFKNGIEGFYDE
+1614 NYILKNGIEGFYDD

-1638 GIHSQNGLSA
+1638 GIHPQNGLSA

-1660 THLGLDTKYGT
+1660 THLGLDTKYGN
-1671 DLRAILQTAASND
+1671 DLRSILQTAASND
-1684 TIAKLAEKIQLERAS
+1684 TIAKLAGKIQLERAS

-1710 AVEEALAELNAALKT
+1710 AIEEALAELNAALKT

-1743 RSQTEKATDN
+1743 RSQTEKSTDN

-1805 AHNVEEGVNLD
+1805 AHDVKEGVNLD

-1831 INPHL
+1831 LNPHL
-1836 ETLAD
+1836 EKVAD

-1872 VKGDLS
+1872 VKSDLS

-1998 NVKHKNGLREELAAY
+1998 NVKRKNGLREELAAY

-2120 KGFADTSKNYE
+2120 KGFADTHKNYE

-2196 GDTFYIDENRN
+2196 GDTFYIDESRN

-2227 AWTGSGTHNNLNA
+2227 AWTGSGTLNNLNA

-2260 GGMNNKFKIRVV
+2260 GGMNKKFNIRVV

-2305 DRANEALFMDNVV
+2305 DGANEALFMDNVV

-2379 QSDGLR
+2379 QSDGFR

-2408 YLRAAVALA
+2408 YLRAAMALA
-2417 LEEGDKATTSSA
+2417 IEEGDKATTSSA

-2479 TGALSR
+2479 SGAFSR
-2485 KLAHAQTRMLT
+2485 KLAQAQTRMLT

-2515 MGLSKE
+2515 MGLTKE

-2530 MNFNDKGASALS
+2530 MNFNSKGASALS

-2564 GLNTKAGWVNFFR
+2564 GLSTKAGWVNFFR
-2577 QALFRVA
+2577 QALFRMA
-2584 WMGVGAIAMEM
+2584 WLGIGAMAMEM

-2642 AMGTALYQVAAG
+2642 ALGTALYQTAVG
-2654 NWQKGEALSHVKHAI
+2654 NWQTGGALSHVKHAI
-2669 AENVN
+2669 TENVN

-2822 NLANYKKINDEI
+2822 NLANYKRINDEI

>member
-22 KYDHI
+22 KYDNI

-34 PAAEPAGEVV
+34 SAAEPAGEVV

-58 PQQEA
+58 PQQET
-63 SKDYKSYLSG
+63 KRDYKSYLG
-73 YGVSADYG
+73 DYGVSADYG

-124 DEKKAHQEHLKA
+124 DDKKAHQEHLKE
-136 LSELPTTYLENTAVN
+136 LSELPATYLENTWSNQAS
-151 ALAEGAKRGIVG
+151 EGIKRGIVG
-163 TEAAVEGVKNLA
+163 TEAAIEGVKNLA
-175 TSYVD
+175 
-180 LSDEEL
+180 LSHADVINASDKDL
-186 LAKYDPALLEQIKKA
+186 LAKENPDLLARVEKA
-201 GGVDHLRQIGMA
+201 GGIDYIQKIGNA
-213 TKLQDEDL
+213 VRDQEIDL
-221 SGMGTTALQGATQE
+221 SGVGSTALFGATE
-235 QRELGTKM
+235 AERKLGTE
-243 LNALSDARARDTLA
+243 LIDALSKARARDVIS
-257 RTDKEGEEVV
+257 RTDAEGEEVV
-267 MDDGSVVKMSNLQA
+267 MPDGTVKKMSNIQA
-281 SDYYNKARSRIAGED
+281 ADYYNKAPSRIAGEK
-296 EAAKEFNE
+296 EAAEKFDE
-304 DVLKSL
+304 DVLKSMA
-310 STANGWKHLLN
+310 TVDGWKHIWGS
-321 AGARSSTQNVPTLLA
+321 AFRSSAQNVPTLLA
-336 GTAVSFLAPPVG
+336 GTAAMMASPMVGLA
-348 IAIMQTGNITDQQLQ
+348 IINSGNITDQQLQ
-363 GIQDLAD
+363 GIQNLAD
-370 KEYKKL
+370 EEYKKI
-376 HGEDAEVTSL
+376 HGEDANVTDL
-386 SSAEYLNFLD
+386 SAAEYLNFLD
-396 KLAEEGKVSEK
+396 KLAGEGKVTEQ
-407 AADSFKTGF
+407 AAKSFKTGVG
-416 AMTMAEQVT
+416 MTLAEQAT
-425 GGVVGKLGSALS
+425 GGVVGHLGSAIGS
-437 GMTAKTLAGRLAST
+437 MTVKSLAGRLAAGGAALGVKST
-451 AGAVGIHFTD
+451 S
-461 EGWQEVAS
+461 EGWEEVAS
-469 QVVENVSNGKPW
+469 QIVENVGNDKEW
-481 NEGLSQAFVQG
+481 NDGLAQAFTQGVFSVEGLA
-492 TFSIE
+492 
-497 GALQQG
+497 QG
-503 AKGIGKLKALKGKE
+503 AGKGLNKLREYKKSQGEKE
-517 KEAVEKATEQN
+517 EAVEKATEQN

-535 VAESKAEEQTE
+535 VAETKAEEQTE
-546 PQPEVQSEPT
+546 PQPEAQAEST
-556 TDDINTQLEEAREQQ
+556 ADDINAQLEEAREQQ

-577 LHTRESLMAEYDA
+577 LHTRESLMSEYDA

-616 TQTKNDK
+616 TQTKNEK

-669 QPTEQ
+669 QPIEQ

-687 GQVSEPVSPV
+687 GKTSEPVSPV

-702 PTGHSES
+702 TTGHSES
-709 NTGITANPVEQPNN
+709 NTGVTENPVEQPNN
-723 NTPESDPVG
+723 NTSESDPVG
-732 LNGRTG
+732 LDGRTG

-753 GSQQGNQPSQ
+753 RSQQGNQSSQ
-763 KAVSGSTDSGVRER
+763 ETVSGSTDSGVRER
-777 TKSYSVGETLNEI
+777 TKSDSVGETLNEI

-797 TSVTKPTESTVK
+797 TTVTKPTESTVK
-809 AKVFRGGGVEG
+809 VKVFRGGNVEG

-832 AHLYKAK
+832 AHLYKSK
-839 KGDAVTE
+839 KGDTVTE
-846 SDVELKTPRVV
+846 ADVELKSPRVV
-857 DVKGGLY
+857 NVKGGLY
-864 SQVKFGQAH
+864 SQVKFDQAH

-963 TFNQKEFLAKTKD
+963 TFNQKDFLAKTKD
-976 ILAPQKPSVTDSKVE
+976 ILAPQKPSVADSKVE
-991 KENENDA
+991 KENA
-998 LMNTL
+998 
-1003 YERLSKNLSFKPD
+1003 
-1016 VEHFAVLRWRDGID
+1016 
-1030 RLLGDFGN
+1030 
-1038 EITLNDLQ
+1038 
-1046 EIKKA
+1046 
-1051 HNEFKSKANLD
+1051 
-1062 VGRGVSE
+1062 
-1069 ADLRDVDN
+1069 
-1077 TLAKQ
+1077 
-1082 EKVLTTEEGTTT
+1082 
-1094 SEKNNVPSVE
+1094 
-1104 KENVKRRAIENAV
+1104 KRRAIEEAV
-1117 ASEKERVT
+1117 ASEKERIE
-1125 PESKFTKEFKGNDL
+1125 PESRFTKEFKGNDL
-1139 RTNQRIA
+1139 RTNQRKA

-1183 YLRHNARNPKHQAF
+1183 YLRPNARNPKHQAF
-1197 AGSRVDLVGFDF
+1197 AGSKVDLVGFDF

-1242 DLVEDITAFHKK
+1242 DLVEDISAFHKK

-1300 SLAIDEEA
+1300 ALAIDEEA

-1359 PQIAGVSQEASNTI
+1359 SQIAGVSQEASNTI

-1400 DNNGKVID
+1400 DSNGKVLD

-1435 KALTTKAA
+1435 KALTTKAS
-1443 DKKIFGSDVLT
+1443 DKRVFGDDVLT
-1454 LTDTVTGKDITK
+1454 LTDTVTGNNVTK
-1466 ADGGVI
+1466 KDGGVI

-1528 APKTGNATQKV
+1528 APKAENAQKTGNATQKV
-1539 AKSSTA
+1539 AKSSTQ

-1566 KFSTADFSKLD
+1566 KFSTADFSALD

-1600 TIISRADFN
+1600 TVISRADFN
-1609 STQAS
+1609 SVQAS
-1614 HYIFKNGIEGFYDE
+1614 NYILKNGIEGFYDD

-1684 TIAKLAEKIQLERAS
+1684 TIAKLAEKIQLERVN

-1710 AVEEALAELNAALKT
+1710 AIEEALAELNAALKT

-1786 IAKHAAPESVAVTA
+1786 IAKHAAPESVVVTA

-1805 AHNVEEGVNLD
+1805 AHDVREGVNLD

-1822 SAIDTIKDA
+1822 SAIDTIEDA
-1831 INPHL
+1831 LNPHL
-1836 ETLAD
+1836 EKVAD

-1953 DTDVMVVTTA
+1953 DTDVMVITTA
-1963 LSAITKSTTA
+1963 LSAITKSTSA

-2120 KGFADTSKNYE
+2120 KGFADTRKNYE

-2196 GDTFYIDENRN
+2196 GDTFYIDESRK
-2207 IEDRINDAMA
+2207 IEERINDAMA

-2227 AWTGSGTHNNLNA
+2227 AWTGSGTLNNLNA

-2379 QSDGLR
+2379 QSDGFR

-2399 VFSGIMQRG
+2399 VFSGIMNRG
-2408 YLRAAVALA
+2408 YLRAAVAMA
-2417 LEEGDKATTSSA
+2417 LEEGDKSPTSSA

-2479 TGALSR
+2479 TGAFSR
-2485 KLAHAQTRMLT
+2485 KLAQAQTRMLT

-2584 WMGVGAIAMEM
+2584 WMGVAAMAMEM

-2605 TLRDYSPGE
+2605 SLRDYSSGE

-2630 LPIAYGSDMIAS
+2630 LPIAYGSDMIA
-2642 AMGTALYQVAAG
+2642 AAAGTALYQAAVG
-2654 NWQKGEALSHVKHAI
+2654 NWQPKAAMAHVGHAI
-2669 AENVN
+2669 SENVN

-2711 GNKLSRQGS
+2711 GNKLSRQGT

-2780 GKDQDNAVIVRTE
+2780 GKEAENPVITRTE

>member
-22 KYDHI
+22 KYDNI

-34 PAAEPAGEVV
+34 PAEVPAGEVV

-58 PQQEA
+58 PQQET
-63 SKDYKSYLSG
+63 KRDYKSYLG
-73 YGVSADYG
+73 DYGVSADYG

-124 DEKKAHQEHLKA
+124 DDKKAHQEHLKE
-136 LSELPTTYLENTAVN
+136 LSELPTTYLDNTAWN
-151 ALAEGAKRGIVG
+151 AVSEGAKRGIVG
-163 TEAAVEGVKNLA
+163 TEAVAEGAKNLA

-201 GGVDHLRQIGMA
+201 GGVDQLRQIGMA

-221 SGMGTTALQGATQE
+221 SGMGTTALHGATQE

-243 LNALSDARARDTLA
+243 LNALSDARSRDTLA

-267 MDDGSVVKMSNLQA
+267 MDDGRVVKMSNLQA
-281 SDYYNKARSRIAGED
+281 ADYYNKARSRIAGED

-321 AGARSSTQNVPTLLA
+321 AGARSSAQNVPTLLA
-336 GTAVSFLAPPVG
+336 GTAVSFVAPPVG

-370 KEYKKL
+370 KEYKKQ

-437 GMTAKTLAGRLAST
+437 GMTAKTLAGKLAATS
-451 AGAVGIHFTD
+451 GAVGIHLTD

-469 QVVENVSNGKPW
+469 QVVENVRNDKPW
-481 NEGLSQAFVQG
+481 NEGLAQAFTQG
-492 TFSIE
+492 VFSIE
-497 GALQQG
+497 GVLQQG
-503 AKGIGKLKALKGKE
+503 AKGVGKLKELKGKD

-535 VAESKAEEQTE
+535 VAETKAEETPAEQTE
-546 PQPEVQSEPT
+546 PQAEPT
-556 TDDINTQLEEAREQQ
+556 ADDINTQLEEAREQQ

-669 QPTEQ
+669 QPVEQ

-680 TSTTEHS
+680 TSATEHS
-687 GQVSEPVSPV
+687 GQTSEPVSPAT
-697 ETETT
+697 TETT
-702 PTGHSES
+702 TAGHSES
-709 NTGITANPVEQPNN
+709 NTGVTENPIEQPNN
-723 NTPESDPVG
+723 NTPESDSTG
-732 LNGRTG
+732 LDGRTG
-738 ETVGGRREQGELGQE
+738 ETIGGRREQGELGQE
-753 GSQQGNQPSQ
+753 GSQQGNQSSQ
-763 KAVSGSTDSGVRER
+763 ETVTGSTDSGVRER
-777 TKSYSVGETLNEI
+777 TKSDSVGETLTAPKKKTAEQINNAKSEREQIADSIVDEI
-790 EGKQYRR
+790 KAIKGQPTVDDVFAIHEKISQNKMRR
-797 TSVTKPTESTVK
+797 VHNV
-809 AKVFRGGGVEG
+809 
-820 RGVVWNSTNEAV
+820 NEAYNKLLNKLSDEQDMELTERILESFKQKRDDFNNKVEELTNGRISPSKRDTV
-832 AHLYKAK
+832 ATEQSAEQS
-839 KGDAVTE
+839 AVPN
-846 SDVELKTPRVV
+846 KTTKV
-857 DVKGGLY
+857 
-864 SQVKFGQAH
+864 S
-873 PKNAV
+873 
-878 AKKYPALYEEVAKM
+878 
-892 MYGDVK
+892 
-898 GMPNLFKASDRLVFD
+898 ASDLNTSR
-913 TLVNNAL
+913 
-920 VNAGVIKGK
+920 
-929 VHDGVVMENV
+929 
-939 IDPSGK
+939 
-945 SGEFKNAKNEQ
+945 
-956 LLGDNVV
+956 
-963 TFNQKEFLAKTKD
+963 KTDATKTST
-976 ILAPQKPSVTDSKVE
+976 AEQKPSIADSKVE
-991 KENENDA
+991 KENA
-998 LMNTL
+998 
-1003 YERLSKNLSFKPD
+1003 
-1016 VEHFAVLRWRDGID
+1016 
-1030 RLLGDFGN
+1030 
-1038 EITLNDLQ
+1038 
-1046 EIKKA
+1046 
-1051 HNEFKSKANLD
+1051 
-1062 VGRGVSE
+1062 
-1069 ADLRDVDN
+1069 
-1077 TLAKQ
+1077 
-1082 EKVLTTEEGTTT
+1082 
-1094 SEKNNVPSVE
+1094 
-1104 KENVKRRAIENAV
+1104 KRRAIEEAV
-1117 ASEKERVT
+1117 ASEKERIE
-1125 PESKFTKEFKGNDL
+1125 PESRFTKEFKGNDL
-1139 RTNQRIA
+1139 RTNQRKA
-1146 HELLKGADEKTAE
+1146 YELLKGADEKTAE

-1183 YLRHNARNPKHQAF
+1183 YLRPNARNPKHQAF

-1209 NDNPVYKDQEVVYN
+1209 NDNPVYKDQEIVYE

-1400 DNNGKVID
+1400 DSNGKVLD

-1435 KALTTKAA
+1435 KALTTKAS
-1443 DKKIFGSDVLT
+1443 DKRVFGDDVLT
-1454 LTDTVTGKDITK
+1454 LTDTVTGNNVTK
-1466 ADGGVI
+1466 KDGGVI

-1528 APKTGNATQKV
+1528 APKTENVQKTGNATQKV
-1539 AKSSTA
+1539 AKSST
-1545 TKTESTKTT
+1545 TIKPDFTKTT

-1566 KFSTADFSKLD
+1566 KFSTADFSALD

-1600 TIISRADFN
+1600 TVISRADFN
-1609 STQAS
+1609 SVQAS
-1614 HYIFKNGIEGFYDE
+1614 HYIFKNGIEGFYDD

-1638 GIHSQNGLSA
+1638 GIHAQNGLSA

-1671 DLRAILQTAASND
+1671 DLRAILQTAAAND
-1684 TIAKLAEKIQLERAS
+1684 TIAKLAEKIQLERMN

-1725 DNVKALEDRY
+1725 DNVKALENRY

-1780 AGLDEA
+1780 AGLDES

-1831 INPHL
+1831 LNPHL
-1836 ETLAD
+1836 EKVAD

-1920 KQFQKKVFAFSDKM
+1920 KQFQKKVFAFSDAM

-1939 SRPDLYTRKNRQAI
+1939 SRPDLYTHKNRQAI

-1963 LSAITKSTTA
+1963 LSAITKSTSA

-2120 KGFADTSKNYE
+2120 KGFANTNKNYE

-2196 GDTFYIDENRN
+2196 GDTFYIDESRK
-2207 IEDRINDAMA
+2207 IEERINDAMA

-2227 AWTGSGTHNNLNA
+2227 AWTGSGTLNNLNA
-2240 LAALSAKRVGQN
+2240 LAALSAKRVGQS
-2252 EVGKAIYD
+2252 EVGKAIYN
-2260 GGMNNKFKIRVV
+2260 GGMNKKFNIRVV

-2353 FGEKRSQI
+2353 FGEKRAQI

-2399 VFSGIMQRG
+2399 VFSGIMNRG
-2408 YLRAAVALA
+2408 YLRAAVAMS
-2417 LEEGDKATTSSA
+2417 LEEGDKSPTSSA

-2479 TGALSR
+2479 SGAFSR
-2485 KLAHAQTRMLT
+2485 KLAQAQTRMLT

-2577 QALFRVA
+2577 QMLFRVA
-2584 WMGVGAIAMEM
+2584 WMGVGAMAMEM

-2605 TLRDYSPGE
+2605 SLRDYSAGE

-2630 LPIAYGSDMIAS
+2630 LPIAYGSDMIA
-2642 AMGTALYQVAAG
+2642 AAAGTALYQAAVG
-2654 NWQKGEALSHVKHAI
+2654 NWQPKAAMAHVGHAI
-2669 AENVN
+2669 SENVN

-2711 GNKLSRQGS
+2711 GNKLSRQGT

-2780 GKDQDNAVIVRTE
+2780 GKEAENPVIVRTE
-2793 KIARALTGW
+2793 KVARALTGW

-2847 ESANTQ
+2847 ASANTQ

-2891 SADKKNEKYYESN
+2891 SADKKNEKYYKSN

>member
-22 KYDHI
+22 KYDNI

-34 PAAEPAGEVV
+34 PAEEPAGEVV

-58 PQQEA
+58 PQQET
-63 SKDYKSYLSG
+63 KRDYKSYLG
-73 YGVSADYG
+73 NYGVSADYG

-124 DEKKAHQEHLKA
+124 DDKKAHQEHLKE
-136 LSELPTTYLENTAVN
+136 LSELPATYLENTWFNQAS
-151 ALAEGAKRGIVG
+151 EGIKRGIVG
-163 TEAAVEGVKNLA
+163 TEAAIEGVKNLA
-175 TSYVD
+175 
-180 LSDEEL
+180 LSHADVINASDKDL
-186 LAKYDPALLEQIKKA
+186 LAKENPDLLARVEKA
-201 GGVDHLRQIGMA
+201 GGIDYIQKIGNA
-213 TKLQDEDL
+213 VRDQDIDL
-221 SGMGTTALQGATQE
+221 SGVGSTALFGATE
-235 QRELGTKM
+235 EERKLGTE
-243 LNALSDARARDTLA
+243 LIDALSKARAKDVIS
-257 RTDKEGEEVV
+257 RTDAEGEEVV
-267 MDDGSVVKMSNLQA
+267 MPDGTVKKMSNIQA
-281 SDYYNKARSRIAGED
+281 ADYYNKAPSRIAGEK
-296 EAAKEFNE
+296 EAAEKFDE
-304 DVLKSL
+304 DVLKSMA
-310 STANGWKHLLN
+310 TVDGWKHI
-321 AGARSSTQNVPTLLA
+321 AGSAFRSSTQNVPTLLA
-336 GTAVSFLAPPVG
+336 GTAAMMASPMVGLA
-348 IAIMQTGNITDQQLQ
+348 IINSGNITDQQLQ
-363 GIQDLAD
+363 GIQNLAD
-370 KEYKKL
+370 EEYKKI
-376 HGEDAEVTSL
+376 HGEDANVTDL
-386 SSAEYLNFLD
+386 SAAEYLNFLD
-396 KLAEEGKVSEK
+396 KLAGEGKVTEQ
-407 AADSFKTGF
+407 AAKSFKTGVG
-416 AMTMAEQVT
+416 MTLAEQAT
-425 GGVVGKLGSALS
+425 GGVVGHLGSAIGS
-437 GMTAKTLAGRLAST
+437 MTVKSLAGRLAAGGAALGVKST
-451 AGAVGIHFTD
+451 S
-461 EGWQEVAS
+461 EGWEEVAS
-469 QVVENVSNGKPW
+469 QIVENVGNDKKW
-481 NEGLSQAFVQG
+481 NDGLAQAFTQGVFSVEGLAQHAGKGLNKLREYKKSQ
-492 TFSIE
+492 SE
-497 GALQQG
+497 
-503 AKGIGKLKALKGKE
+503 KE
-517 KEAVEKATEQN
+517 EAVEKATEQN

-535 VAESKAEEQTE
+535 VAETKAEETPAEQTE
-546 PQPEVQSEPT
+546 PQVEQPEAQAEPT
-556 TDDINTQLEEAREQQ
+556 ADAINAQLEEAREQQ

-577 LHTRESLMAEYDA
+577 LHTRESLMSEYDA

-669 QPTEQ
+669 QPVEQ

-687 GQVSEPVSPV
+687 GKTSEPVSPV

-702 PTGHSES
+702 TAGHSES
-709 NTGITANPVEQPNN
+709 NTGITENPVEQPNN
-723 NTPESDPVG
+723 NTPESDPTG
-732 LNGRTG
+732 LDGRTG

-753 GSQQGNQPSQ
+753 RSQQGNQSSQ
-763 KAVSGSTDSGVRER
+763 ETVSGSTDSGVRER
-777 TKSYSVGETLNEI
+777 AQSDSVGETL
-790 EGKQYRR
+790 
-797 TSVTKPTESTVK
+797 TAP
-809 AKVFRGGGVEG
+809 
-820 RGVVWNSTNEAV
+820 
-832 AHLYKAK
+832 K
-839 KGDAVTE
+839 K
-846 SDVELKTPRVV
+846 KTAE
-857 DVKGGLY
+857 
-864 SQVKFGQAH
+864 QI
-873 PKNAV
+873 
-878 AKKYPALYEEVAKM
+878 
-892 MYGDVK
+892 
-898 GMPNLFKASDRLVFD
+898 
-913 TLVNNAL
+913 NNAKSEREQIANSI
-920 VNAGVIKGK
+920 VDEIKAIKGK
-929 VHDGVVMENV
+929 PTVDDVFAIHEKISKHKMRRVHNV
-939 IDPSGK
+939 NEAYNKLLDKLS
-945 SGEFKNAKNEQ
+945 NEQ
-956 LLGDNVV
+956 DIELTERILRSAEQKREN
-963 TFNQKEFLAKTKD
+963 FNNKVEELTNGRISPSKRDTVATEQSAEQAAVPNKTTKISASD
-976 ILAPQKPSVTDSKVE
+976 LNTSRKTDATKTGNAEQKPSVADSKVE
-991 KENENDA
+991 KENA
-998 LMNTL
+998 
-1003 YERLSKNLSFKPD
+1003 
-1016 VEHFAVLRWRDGID
+1016 
-1030 RLLGDFGN
+1030 
-1038 EITLNDLQ
+1038 
-1046 EIKKA
+1046 
-1051 HNEFKSKANLD
+1051 
-1062 VGRGVSE
+1062 
-1069 ADLRDVDN
+1069 
-1077 TLAKQ
+1077 
-1082 EKVLTTEEGTTT
+1082 
-1094 SEKNNVPSVE
+1094 
-1104 KENVKRRAIENAV
+1104 KRRAIEEAV
-1117 ASEKERVT
+1117 ASEKERIK
-1125 PESKFTKEFKGNDL
+1125 PESRFTKEFKGNDL
-1139 RTNQRIA
+1139 RTNQRKA
-1146 HELLKGADEKTAE
+1146 YELLKGADEKTQE

-1183 YLRHNARNPKHQAF
+1183 YLRPNARNPKHQAF
-1197 AGSRVDLVGFDF
+1197 AGSKVDLVGFDF

-1242 DLVEDITAFHKK
+1242 DLVEDISAFHKK

-1275 ALPHLKDADGKP
+1275 ALPHLKDSEGKP
-1287 ITDTSKVTDGDLV
+1287 VTDTSKVTDGDLV
-1300 SLAIDEEA
+1300 ALAIDEEA

-1400 DNNGKVID
+1400 DSNGKVLD

-1435 KALTTKAA
+1435 KALTTKAS
-1443 DKKIFGSDVLT
+1443 DKRVFGNDVLT
-1454 LTDTVTGKDITK
+1454 LTDTVTGNNVTK
-1466 ADGGVI
+1466 KDGGVI

-1528 APKTGNATQKV
+1528 ALKADNVQKTDNATQKV
-1539 AKSSTA
+1539 AKSSTQ
-1545 TKTESTKTT
+1545 TKSDFAKTT

-1566 KFSTADFSKLD
+1566 KFSTADFSALD

-1600 TIISRADFN
+1600 TVISRADFN
-1609 STQAS
+1609 SVQAS
-1614 HYIFKNGIEGFYDE
+1614 NYILKNGIEGFYDD

-1684 TIAKLAEKIQLERAS
+1684 TIAKLAEKIQLERVN

-1710 AVEEALAELNAALKT
+1710 AIEEALAELNAALKT

-1805 AHNVEEGVNLD
+1805 AHDVKEGVNLD

-1831 INPHL
+1831 LNPHL
-1836 ETLAD
+1836 EKVAD

-1992 YTDQQG
+1992 YTDQHG

-2023 IYTPYQM
+2023 VYTPYQM

-2120 KGFADTSKNYE
+2120 KGFADTHKNYE

-2196 GDTFYIDENRN
+2196 GDTFYIDESRK
-2207 IEDRINDAMA
+2207 IEERINDAMA

-2227 AWTGSGTHNNLNA
+2227 AWTGSGTLNNLNA
-2240 LAALSAKRVGQN
+2240 LATLSAKRVGQN

-2260 GGMNNKFKIRVV
+2260 GGMNKKFNIRVV

-2353 FGEKRSQI
+2353 FGEKRAQI

-2408 YLRAAVALA
+2408 YLRAAVAMA
-2417 LEEGDKATTSSA
+2417 LEEGDKSPTSSA
-2429 FRNFLLKDPKVQA
+2429 FRNFLLKDPKVQVA
-2442 SYANLKEIAK
+2442 YARLKDIAK

-2479 TGALSR
+2479 SGAFSR
-2485 KLAHAQTRMLT
+2485 KLAQAQTRMLT

-2515 MGLSKE
+2515 MGLSE
-2521 KAIEANLWF
+2521 AKAIEANLWF

-2577 QALFRVA
+2577 QMLFRVA
-2584 WMGVGAIAMEM
+2584 WMGVGAMAMEM
-2595 FPCEDEGDKE
+2595 LPCEDEGDKE
-2605 TLRDYSPGE
+2605 SLRDYSSGE

-2630 LPIAYGSDMIAS
+2630 LPIAYGSDMIA
-2642 AMGTALYQVAAG
+2642 AAAGTALYQAAVG
-2654 NWQKGEALSHVKHAI
+2654 NWQPKAAMAHVGHAI
-2669 AENVN
+2669 SENVN

-2711 GNKLSRQGS
+2711 GNKLSRQGT

-2780 GKDQDNAVIVRTE
+2780 GKEKDNAVIVRTE

>member
-27 LFGDTTQ
+27 LFGDTTL

-49 NTEDPLAGL
+49 NIEDLLAGL
-58 PQQEA
+58 PQQET
-63 SKDYKSYLSG
+63 KRDYKSYLG
-73 YGVSADYG
+73 DYGVSADYG

-124 DEKKAHQEHLKA
+124 EDKKAHQEHLKE
-136 LSELPTTYLENTAVN
+136 LSELPTTYLENTWTNQAV
-151 ALAEGAKRGIVG
+151 EGAKRGIVG
-163 TEAAVEGVKNLA
+163 TEAAIEGVKNLA
-175 TSYVD
+175 LSHADVINASDKD
-180 LSDEEL
+180 LLAKENPEL
-186 LAKYDPALLEQIKKA
+186 LARVEKA
-201 GGVDHLRQIGMA
+201 GGMDYIQKIGNA
-213 TKLQDEDL
+213 VRDQDIDL
-221 SGMGTTALQGATQE
+221 SGVGSIALFGATE
-235 QRELGTKM
+235 EERKLGTE
-243 LNALSDARARDTLA
+243 LIDALSKARARDVIS
-257 RTDKEGEEVV
+257 RTDAEGEEVV
-267 MDDGSVVKMSNLQA
+267 MPDGIVKKMSNIQA
-281 SDYYNKARSRIAGED
+281 ADYYNKAPSRIAGEK
-296 EAAKEFNE
+296 EAAEKFDE
-304 DVLKSL
+304 DVLKSMA
-310 STANGWKHLLN
+310 TVDGWKHIVGS
-321 AGARSSTQNVPTLLA
+321 AFRSSAQNVPTLLA
-336 GTAVSFLAPPVG
+336 GTAAMMANPMVGLA
-348 IAIMQTGNITDQQLQ
+348 IINSGNITDQQLQ
-363 GIQDLAD
+363 GIQNLAD
-370 KEYKKL
+370 EEYKKI
-376 HGEDAEVTSL
+376 HGEDANVTDL
-386 SSAEYLNFLD
+386 SAAEYLNFLD
-396 KLAEEGKVSEK
+396 KLAGEGKVTEQ
-407 AADSFKTGF
+407 AAKSFKTGVG
-416 AMTMAEQVT
+416 MTLAEQAT
-425 GGVVGKLGSALS
+425 GGVVGHLGSALS
-437 GMTAKTLAGRLAST
+437 GMTVKSLAGRLAAGGAALGVKST
-451 AGAVGIHFTD
+451 A
-461 EGWQEVAS
+461 EGWEEVAS
-469 QVVENVSNGKPW
+469 QIVENVGNGKEW
-481 NEGLSQAFVQG
+481 NDGLAQAFTQG
-492 TFSIE
+492 VFSVE
-497 GALQQG
+497 GALQG
-503 AKGIGKLKALKGKE
+503 VGKGLNKLRNRNSE
-517 KEAVEKATEQN
+517 KNESAEEATEQN

-535 VAESKAEEQTE
+535 VAESKAEEQPE
-546 PQPEVQSEPT
+546 PQPEVQAEPT

-590 ITRAIGN
+590 ITRAVGN

-669 QPTEQ
+669 QPVEQ

-687 GQVSEPVSPV
+687 GQTSEPVSPV

-702 PTGHSES
+702 TTGHSES
-709 NTGITANPVEQPNN
+709 NTGITTNPVEQPNN

-732 LNGRTG
+732 LDGRAG
-738 ETVGGRREQGELGQE
+738 ETVGGRREQGELGQT

-763 KAVSGSTDSGVRER
+763 ETGTGSTDSGVRER
-777 TKSYSVGETLNEI
+777 TKSDSVGETLTSYANTNAFLQADKGTYNSKAEMVSAMQRAMS
-790 EGKQYRR
+790 EHLDDAETNAELFKHASYLTNQHKGRKGWGGK
-797 TSVTKPTESTVK
+797 S
-809 AKVFRGGGVEG
+809 
-820 RGVVWNSTNEAV
+820 
-832 AHLYKAK
+832 
-839 KGDAVTE
+839 
-846 SDVELKTPRVV
+846 SDISLPN
-857 DVKGGLY
+857 G
-864 SQVKFGQAH
+864 
-873 PKNAV
+873 
-878 AKKYPALYEEVAKM
+878 AKM
-892 MYGDVK
+892 SLSNVIGSAEKEYRKDNDKNETASESKRDTVYTEQSAEQPSV
-898 GMPNLFKASDRLVFD
+898 PNKATKISASDLNSSRKTD
-913 TLVNNAL
+913 ATKTGNA
-920 VNAGVIKGK
+920 
-929 VHDGVVMENV
+929 E
-939 IDPSGK
+939 
-945 SGEFKNAKNEQ
+945 
-956 LLGDNVV
+956 
-963 TFNQKEFLAKTKD
+963 
-976 ILAPQKPSVTDSKVE
+976 QKPSVADSKVE
-991 KENENDA
+991 KENA
-998 LMNTL
+998 
-1003 YERLSKNLSFKPD
+1003 
-1016 VEHFAVLRWRDGID
+1016 
-1030 RLLGDFGN
+1030 
-1038 EITLNDLQ
+1038 
-1046 EIKKA
+1046 
-1051 HNEFKSKANLD
+1051 
-1062 VGRGVSE
+1062 
-1069 ADLRDVDN
+1069 
-1077 TLAKQ
+1077 
-1082 EKVLTTEEGTTT
+1082 
-1094 SEKNNVPSVE
+1094 
-1104 KENVKRRAIENAV
+1104 KRRAIESAV
-1117 ASEKERVT
+1117 ASEKERIA

-1159 EIREAFFKNSPTAST
+1159 EIRGAFFKNSPTAST

-1183 YLRHNARNPKHQAF
+1183 YLRPNSRNPKHQAF
-1197 AGSRVDLVGFDF
+1197 AGSKVDLVGFDF

-1275 ALPHLKDADGKP
+1275 ALPYLKDAEGKP
-1287 ITDTSKVTDGDLV
+1287 VESTDKVTDGDLV
-1300 SLAIDEEA
+1300 ALAIDEEA
-1308 KKGIDVKSL
+1308 KQRIDIKSL

-1326 ALLSAVVAVVG
+1326 ALLSAVVVVVG

-1347 HAQAGFATYESG
+1347 HAQVGFSTYESG

-1400 DNNGKVID
+1400 DSNGKVLD

-1435 KALTTKAA
+1435 KALTTKAS
-1443 DKKIFGSDVLT
+1443 DKRVFGDDVLT
-1454 LTDTVTGKDITK
+1454 LTDTVTGDNVTK
-1466 ADGGVI
+1466 KDGGVI

-1528 APKTGNATQKV
+1528 APKTDNATRKV
-1539 AKSSTA
+1539 AKSSTNS
-1545 TKTESTKTT
+1545 TSDFTKTT
-1554 PTKQGKFGVSKV
+1554 PVKQGKFGISKV

-1577 TSLTKEKVKRTLDR
+1577 TSLTKEKVKHTLDR
-1591 VLGQHAKNV
+1591 VLGKHAKNV
-1600 TIISRADFN
+1600 TVISRAYFN
-1609 STQAS
+1609 SVQAS
-1614 HYIFKNGIEGFYDE
+1614 NYILKNGIEGFYDD

-1684 TIAKLAEKIQLERAS
+1684 TIAKLAEKIQIERMN

-1759 NVIRKVL
+1759 NVMRKVL

-1780 AGLDEA
+1780 AGLDES
-1786 IAKHAAPESVAVTA
+1786 IAKHAAHESVAVTA

-1805 AHNVEEGVNLD
+1805 AHDVKEGVNLD

-1831 INPHL
+1831 VNPHL
-1836 ETLAD
+1836 ETIAD

-1863 DTTVTQKQK
+1863 DTTITQKQK

-1906 HKIKTTVNAVAHQQ
+1906 HKIKTTVNAVAHKQ
-1920 KQFQKKVFAFSDKM
+1920 KQFQKKVFAFSGKM

-1992 YTDQQG
+1992 YTDQHG

-2120 KGFADTSKNYE
+2120 KGFADTHKNYE

-2196 GDTFYIDENRN
+2196 GDTFYIDESRN

-2227 AWTGSGTHNNLNA
+2227 AWTGSGTLNNLNA

-2479 TGALSR
+2479 TGAFSR

-2564 GLNTKAGWVNFFR
+2564 GLNTKSGWVNFFR
-2577 QALFRVA
+2577 QALFRMA
-2584 WMGVGAIAMEM
+2584 WLGVGAMAMEM

-2642 AMGTALYQVAAG
+2642 ALGTSLYQVAVG
-2654 NWQKGEALSHVKHAI
+2654 NWQPKAGLSHLGHAI
-2669 AENVN
+2669 SENVN

-2693 TPSYL
+2693 TPTYL
-2698 KTVHHVMQDKDDF
+2698 KTIHHVMQDKDDF
-2711 GNKLSRQGS
+2711 GNKLSRQGT

-2780 GKDQDNAVIVRTE
+2780 GKEKDNAVIVRTE

-2847 ESANTQ
+2847 ASANTQ